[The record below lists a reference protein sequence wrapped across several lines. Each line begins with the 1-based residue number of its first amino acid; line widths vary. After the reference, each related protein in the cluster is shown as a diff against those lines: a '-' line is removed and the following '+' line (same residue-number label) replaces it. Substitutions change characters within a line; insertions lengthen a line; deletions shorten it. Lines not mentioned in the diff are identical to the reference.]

1 MKSGRRMKKT
11 KNNTKIMKKLAIFI
25 IILCI
30 AFITI
35 NNKENINL
43 YYKSSADQL
52 EYKNSAIVELQNPSF
67 EVDSFD
73 DTKEVTYNKNL
84 TGWKTPSSD
93 GIIGVKYN
101 PNFTNNTQYFFE
113 LNESKENSLFYNVQL
128 QKNTDYNWSIVHRSR
143 TDHGDIGYCTAAVI
157 IGPEQEVEP
166 SKNSEDSQDQFM
178 KITTWLKE
186 NDNMKVEGMTGISE
200 EHVVYTSKF
209 TTNGGFDSESFSLEP
224 TDECTEKWSVWLV
237 KDSVYCFEEYN
248 VQFNSNNISDAVVAI
263 SYFDT
268 TLSDKS
274 CGNLIKEFKIYNDN
288 VDVINMNAE
297 EVCENNKT
305 LLSAIDSKGYATL
318 PSANSV
324 SATVKEGIWN
334 STEASKKL
342 EIGMYNSSKNAYG
355 LVSLS
360 SINASDGE
368 QFVLGA
374 NIYQTITTTADSK
387 IIKISFDGRGT
398 LPSNSNK
405 NRLFVINSTNI
416 PSENPDTKK
425 TQFDYLAENSYFKN
439 NCTNNGLAVIY
450 TAKFAENGK
459 FAVDIAEAVSSKEDE
474 IHTEKLYVYTY
485 ENSTNSDWKNYNV
498 NIPND
503 SKEFETNLILYFNSS
518 TYEGANNLLD
528 NVQVSFEEPNLFEGE
543 GTEQSPFLIKNE
555 KDFRNFRKL
564 GMSETN
570 IFYFKQ
576 TDNITLTQPLETGAV
591 VSFYG
596 VYDGDGYYIANLNAT
611 DTSSRGEVTLFHYLH
626 GTVRNLGLK
635 DVNFTSKFCAST
647 IANYLYGTIE
657 NCWITGNVSG
667 DTYAAGIVTG
677 IGDHGQIKNSYFV
690 GTVTATN
697 NYGAAGYRAGST
709 PTFVNV
715 FSTTDECITSI
726 DAPHVTPTITNCATK
741 TEDEMKTQEFLDTLN
756 QYVTANTGL
765 TKWIF
770 DANTGLPV
778 FKQVNITPKI
788 NALKAVIDDENSNI
802 LWMYDTDT
810 KEYNLYL
817 PKLADRSNL
826 TINVDYSVPEKEASV
841 YDENNIKLGILKS
854 GEANNYFTNDKIILK
869 FDDENTET
877 YTINVLQ
884 STLPSVFL
892 NIDGGDAA
900 LNEINADKNH
910 DIGYPGTAVI
920 NDSANKTKTA
930 TFKKMKGRGNYT
942 WTYSKRPYQ
951 VSFDEKISMLG
962 MPKSKKW
969 LFITNYTDGSLT
981 RSAMFYKLTQELG
994 IQYAITFET
1003 ADVYIN
1009 GKYNG
1014 TYLVTSKV
1022 ESGTNRVEITDSDY
1036 LMEIDNYTDPIQFTT
1051 ERTNKKITIKSPDV
1065 EDATVE
1071 EQQAVINAAKAYID
1085 SIESLIYDENVT
1097 YEKLSS
1103 KIDMESFAK
1112 CYWVY
1117 EISLNYD
1124 AMYGSSYM
1132 YTKDGLLHMGP
1143 MWDYD
1148 NTLNLLTK
1156 NAIPLNTYY
1165 LLGNTGGAASK
1176 RLRWY
1181 NELMRYQE
1189 FSDLV
1194 DKVFLEN
1201 VDKFDELIEYT
1212 KQYNQNITAS
1222 AKMNY
1227 TRWPYAT
1234 MKQEHSSWYMGG
1246 DSFEESSQNLI
1257 ADIEKRVNFYKN
1269 EYKDLTINEI
1279 KYETTDV
1286 NGQKVAN
1293 SIKLEETNKI
1303 EIPNTVVADAEV
1315 KLTGITE
1322 NNVERDMGTVNLTEG
1337 KYQGNVAVSNQ
1348 INVELDKKSNRGVYS
1363 IEIQRADLDVKSI
1376 EITKQPVKTE
1386 YIEGQKVD
1394 TTGMVVM
1401 ATYSDN
1407 TTSEIRGYEIDL
1419 KDELEISNEKVIV
1432 TYGEKSAEFAIT
1444 VKENTVTKV
1453 EITKQPTKTEYIE
1466 GQNFDA
1472 TGMIVKATYL
1482 DGTEKEITDY
1492 TIENGNELGKD
1503 VTEIEIKFGKFSAF
1517 VPVTVSENI
1526 LVSIEVTTQPTK
1538 TEYIEG
1544 QKFDKTGMVVT
1555 GTLLDGSS
1563 VLISGYSVSE
1573 NKLSTDDTKI
1583 EVVFKEKITYVNIV
1597 VKKNIVTKIEVTKQP
1612 IKTEY
1617 VEGQKFDKTGMVVK
1631 ATYLDGT
1638 ENTIT
1643 DYNIS
1648 NTTLKADDE
1657 EIEVEFEGVKTSVKI
1672 NVTKNKVEKIEI
1684 TKLPNKTQYS
1694 VGEKFDATGMVVKA
1708 KYLDGTEKEIT
1719 DYKITKTG
1727 SLNIGDTTITIEY
1740 GGITSN
1746 IDITVK
1752 ETVYTILEGENEKFI
1767 KNHDKDISVRINA
1780 DVTLFQKV
1788 CMDGTEIDRSNY
1800 VVTSGSTIITL
1811 KQSYLNKLSIG
1822 SHTMKTIFTD
1832 GSVAYSTIT
1841 VMEEDNET
1849 NNVDKENTNKENNNN
1864 LTSSNPKT
1872 GDNIVTFV
1880 AMFMVSVL
1888 GIAITVKYKKN
1899 KVARKH

>member
-52 EYKNSAIVELQNPSF
+52 EYKNSANVELQNPSF

-101 PNFTNNTQYFFE
+101 PNFTDNTQYFFE
-113 LNESKENSLFYNVQL
+113 LNESAKNSLFYNVQL
-128 QKNTDYNWSIVHRSR
+128 QKYTDYNWSIAHRSR
-143 TDHGDIGYCTAAVI
+143 TFKGESGYCTAAVI

-268 TLSDKS
+268 TFSDKS

-288 VDVINMNAE
+288 VDVLNMSAE
-297 EVCENNKT
+297 EVYENNKT

-318 PSANSV
+318 PSANSA
-324 SATVKEGIWN
+324 SATIKEGIWN
-334 STEASKKL
+334 STEDSKKL
-342 EIGMYNSSKNAYG
+342 EIGTYNSRQNAYG

-374 NIYQTITTTADSK
+374 NIYQTVAISACEMVEIT
-387 IIKISFDGRGT
+387 FDGRRT
-398 LPSNSNK
+398 LASNSDK
-405 NRLFVINSTNI
+405 NRLYVTNSTNI
-416 PSENPDTKK
+416 PSEDPNTKK
-425 TQFDYLAENSYFKN
+425 TQFDYLTENSYFKN
-439 NCTNNGLAVIY
+439 NCQSNGLVAIY

-459 FAVDIAEAVSSKEDE
+459 FSVDINEAVSLVEDE
-474 IHTEKLYVYTY
+474 IHTEKIYVYTY
-485 ENSTNSDWKNYNV
+485 ENSTNSNWENHEVRFLIN
-498 NIPND
+498 
-503 SKEFETNLILYFNSS
+503 SRGEEENLILYFNSS

-528 NVQVSFEEPNLFEGE
+528 NVQVSTKNFDIFEGD
-543 GTEQSPFLIKNE
+543 GTEQSPYLVKNE
-555 KDFRNFRKL
+555 EDLINFRKL
-564 GMSETN
+564 GISEKN
-570 IFYFKQ
+570 IYFKQ
-576 TDNITLTQPLETGAV
+576 TDNITLTQPLEVGNV

-611 DTSSRGEVTLFHYLH
+611 DTSSRGEVTLFHYLY

-726 DAPHVTPTITNCATK
+726 NAPNVTPTITNCATK

-756 QYVTANTGL
+756 QYVAANTGL

-778 FKQVNITPKI
+778 FKQGNITPKI

-900 LNEINADKNH
+900 LNKINADKNH

-1022 ESGTNRVEITDSDY
+1022 ETGTNRVEITDSDY

-1097 YEKLSS
+1097 YEELSS

-1165 LLGNTGGAASK
+1165 LLGSTGGAASR

-1194 DKVFLEN
+1194 DKVFLKN
-1201 VDKFDELIEYT
+1201 MDKFDELVEYT
-1212 KQYNQNITAS
+1212 KQYNESITAS

-1257 ADIEKRVNFYKN
+1257 ADIETRVNFYKN

-1322 NNVERDMGTVNLTEG
+1322 NNVERDMETVNLTEG
-1337 KYQGNVAVSNQ
+1337 KYKGDVAVSNL

-1363 IEIQRADLDVKSI
+1363 IEIQRAALDVKSI

-1386 YIEGQKVD
+1386 YIEGQKID
-1394 TTGMVVM
+1394 TTGMIVT

-1719 DYKITKTG
+1719 DYKITKTE
-1727 SLNIGDTTITIEY
+1727 SLKIGDTTITIEY
-1740 GGITSN
+1740 EGITSN

-1752 ETVYTILEGENEKFI
+1752 EIVYTVLEGENEKFI

-1788 CMDGTEIDRSNY
+1788 CIDGKEIDRSNY

-1832 GSVAYSTIT
+1832 GRVAYSTIT
-1841 VMEEDNET
+1841 VMEEDNDK
-1849 NNVDKENTNKENNNN
+1849 NNVDKENTNIENNTN

-1880 AMFMVSVL
+1880 AMFIVSVL
-1888 GIAITVKYKKN
+1888 GIAITVKHKKTL
-1899 KVARKH
+1899 R

>member
-1 MKSGRRMKKT
+1 MKRLT
-11 KNNTKIMKKLAIFI
+11 IFI

-73 DTKEVTYNKNL
+73 DTKEVTYNKGL

-101 PNFTNNTQYFFE
+101 PNFTDNTQYFFE
-113 LNESKENSLFYNVQL
+113 LNESAKNSLFYNVQL
-128 QKNTDYNWSIVHRSR
+128 QKYTDYNWSIAHRSR
-143 TDHGDIGYCTAAVI
+143 TFKGESGYCTAAVI

-186 NDNMKVEGMTGISE
+186 NDKMKVEGMTGISE

-268 TLSDKS
+268 TFSDKS

-288 VDVINMNAE
+288 VDVLNMNAE
-297 EVCENNKT
+297 EVYENNKT

-318 PSANSV
+318 PSANSA
-324 SATVKEGIWN
+324 SATIKEGIWN
-334 STEASKKL
+334 STEDSKKL
-342 EIGMYNSSKNAYG
+342 EIGTYNSRQNAYG

-374 NIYQTITTTADSK
+374 NIYQTVAISACEMVEIT
-387 IIKISFDGRGT
+387 FDGRRT
-398 LPSNSNK
+398 LASNSDK
-405 NRLFVINSTNI
+405 NRLYVTNSTNI
-416 PSENPDTKK
+416 PSEDPNTKK
-425 TQFDYLAENSYFKN
+425 TQFDYLTENSYFKN
-439 NCTNNGLAVIY
+439 NCQSNGLVAIY

-459 FAVDIAEAVSSKEDE
+459 FSVDINEAVSLVEDE
-474 IHTEKLYVYTY
+474 IHTEKIYVYTY
-485 ENSTNSDWKNYNV
+485 ENSTNSNWENHEVRFLIN
-498 NIPND
+498 
-503 SKEFETNLILYFNSS
+503 SRGEEENLILYFNSS

-528 NVQVSFEEPNLFEGE
+528 NVQVSTKNFDIFEGD
-543 GTEQSPFLIKNE
+543 GTEQSPYLVKNE
-555 KDFRNFRKL
+555 EDLINFRKL
-564 GMSETN
+564 GISEKN
-570 IFYFKQ
+570 IYFKQ
-576 TDNITLTQPLETGAV
+576 TDNITLTQPLEVGNV

-611 DTSSRGEVTLFHYLH
+611 DTSSRGEVTLFHYLY

-726 DAPHVTPTITNCATK
+726 NAPNVTPTITNCATK

-756 QYVTANTGL
+756 QYVAANTGL

-778 FKQVNITPKI
+778 FKQGNITPKI
-788 NALKAVIDDENSNI
+788 NALKAVIEDENSNI

-826 TINVDYSVPEKEASV
+826 TINVEYSVPEKEASV
-841 YDENNIKLGILKS
+841 YDENNIKLGTLKS

-910 DIGYPGTAVI
+910 DIGHPGTAVI
-920 NDSANKTKTA
+920 NDASNTSTTA

-951 VSFDEKISMLG
+951 VSFDKKISMLG

-1097 YEKLSS
+1097 YEELSS

-1181 NELMRYQE
+1181 NELMKRQE

-1234 MKQEHSSWYMGG
+1234 MKQEHPSWYMGG
-1246 DSFEESSQNLI
+1246 NSFEESSQNLI
-1257 ADIEKRVNFYKN
+1257 ADIETRVNFYKN

-1315 KLTGITE
+1315 KLTGITK

-1337 KYQGNVAVSNQ
+1337 KYKGDVAVSNL

-1363 IEIQRADLDVKSI
+1363 IEIQRAALDVKSI

-1386 YIEGQKVD
+1386 YIEGQD
-1394 TTGMVVM
+1394 
-1401 ATYSDN
+1401 
-1407 TTSEIRGYEIDL
+1407 
-1419 KDELEISNEKVIV
+1419 
-1432 TYGEKSAEFAIT
+1432 
-1444 VKENTVTKV
+1444 
-1453 EITKQPTKTEYIE
+1453 
-1466 GQNFDA
+1466 FDA
-1472 TGMIVKATYL
+1472 TGMIVKATYI

-1503 VTEIEIKFGKFSAF
+1503 VTEVEIKFGKFSAF

-1526 LVSIEVTTQPTK
+1526 LVSIEVTTPPIK

-1544 QKFDKTGMVVT
+1544 QT
-1555 GTLLDGSS
+1555 
-1563 VLISGYSVSE
+1563 
-1573 NKLSTDDTKI
+1573 
-1583 EVVFKEKITYVNIV
+1583 
-1597 VKKNIVTKIEVTKQP
+1597 
-1612 IKTEY
+1612 
-1617 VEGQKFDKTGMVVK
+1617 FDKTGMVVK
-1631 ATYLDGT
+1631 VTYLDGT

-1694 VGEKFDATGMVVKA
+1694 VGEKFEATGMVVKA

-1719 DYKITKTG
+1719 DYKITKTE
-1727 SLNIGDTTITIEY
+1727 SLKIGDTTITIEY
-1740 GGITSN
+1740 EGITSN

-1752 ETVYTILEGENEKFI
+1752 EIVYTVLEGENEKFI

-1788 CMDGTEIDRSNY
+1788 CIDGKEIDRSNY

-1822 SHTMKTIFTD
+1822 SHTMKTIFAD
-1832 GSVAYSTIT
+1832 GRVAYSTIT
-1841 VMEEDNET
+1841 VMEEDNDK
-1849 NNVDKENTNKENNNN
+1849 NNVDKENTNIENNTNS
-1864 LTSSNPKT
+1864 TSSNPKT

-1880 AMFMVSVL
+1880 AMFIVSVL
-1888 GIAITVKYKKN
+1888 GIAITVKHKKTL
-1899 KVARKH
+1899 R

>member
-11 KNNTKIMKKLAIFI
+11 KNNTKIMKRLTIFI

-43 YYKSSADQL
+43 YYKSSAEQL

-73 DTKEVTYNKNL
+73 DTKEVTYNKGL

-101 PNFTNNTQYFFE
+101 PNFTDNTQYFFE
-113 LNESKENSLFYNVQL
+113 LNESAKNSLFYNVQL
-128 QKNTDYNWSIVHRSR
+128 QKYTDYNWSIAHRSR
-143 TDHGDIGYCTAAVI
+143 TFKGESGYCTAAVI

-268 TLSDKS
+268 TFSDKS

-288 VDVINMNAE
+288 VDVLNMNAE
-297 EVCENNKT
+297 EVYENNKT

-318 PSANSV
+318 PSANSA
-324 SATVKEGIWN
+324 SATIKEGIWN

-342 EIGMYNSSKNAYG
+342 EIGTYNSRQNAYG

-374 NIYQTITTTADSK
+374 NIYQTVAISACEMVEIT
-387 IIKISFDGRGT
+387 FDGRRT
-398 LPSNSNK
+398 LASNSDK
-405 NRLFVINSTNI
+405 NRLYVTNSTNI
-416 PSENPDTKK
+416 PSEDPNTKK
-425 TQFDYLAENSYFKN
+425 TQFDYLTENSYFKN
-439 NCTNNGLAVIY
+439 NCQSNGLVAIY

-459 FAVDIAEAVSSKEDE
+459 FSVDINEAVSLVEDE
-474 IHTEKLYVYTY
+474 IHTEKIYVYTY
-485 ENSTNSDWKNYNV
+485 ENSTNSNWENHEVRFLIN
-498 NIPND
+498 
-503 SKEFETNLILYFNSS
+503 SRGEEENLILYFNSS

-528 NVQVSFEEPNLFEGE
+528 NVQVSTKNFDIFEGD
-543 GTEQSPFLIKNE
+543 GTEQSPYLVKNE
-555 KDFRNFRKL
+555 EDLINFRKL
-564 GMSETN
+564 GISEKN
-570 IFYFKQ
+570 IYFKQ
-576 TDNITLTQPLETGAV
+576 TDNITLTQPLEVGNV

-611 DTSSRGEVTLFHYLH
+611 DTSSRGEVTLFHYLY

-726 DAPHVTPTITNCATK
+726 NAPNVTPTITNCATK

-756 QYVTANTGL
+756 QYVAANTGL

-778 FKQVNITPKI
+778 FKQGNITPKI
-788 NALKAVIDDENSNI
+788 NALKAVIEDENSNI

-826 TINVDYSVPEKEASV
+826 TINVEYSVPEKEASV

-951 VSFDEKISMLG
+951 VSFDKKISMLG

-1165 LLGNTGGAASK
+1165 LLGSTGGAASK

-1181 NELMRYQE
+1181 NELMKRQE

-1234 MKQEHSSWYMGG
+1234 MKQEHPSWYMGG
-1246 DSFEESSQNLI
+1246 NSFEESSQNLI

-1322 NNVERDMGTVNLTEG
+1322 NSVERDMGTVNLTEG

-1363 IEIQRADLDVKSI
+1363 IEIQRAALDVKSI

-1386 YIEGQKVD
+1386 YIEGQD
-1394 TTGMVVM
+1394 
-1401 ATYSDN
+1401 
-1407 TTSEIRGYEIDL
+1407 
-1419 KDELEISNEKVIV
+1419 
-1432 TYGEKSAEFAIT
+1432 
-1444 VKENTVTKV
+1444 
-1453 EITKQPTKTEYIE
+1453 
-1466 GQNFDA
+1466 FDA

-1503 VTEIEIKFGKFSAF
+1503 VTEVEIKFGKFSAF

-1526 LVSIEVTTQPTK
+1526 LVSIEVTTPPIK

-1544 QKFDKTGMVVT
+1544 QTFDKTGMVVT

-1719 DYKITKTG
+1719 DYKITKTE
-1727 SLNIGDTTITIEY
+1727 SLKIGDTTITIEY
-1740 GGITSN
+1740 EGITSN

-1752 ETVYTILEGENEKFI
+1752 EIVYTVLEGENEKFI

-1788 CMDGTEIDRSNY
+1788 CIDGKEIDRSNY

-1832 GSVAYSTIT
+1832 GRVAYSTIT
-1841 VMEEDNET
+1841 VMEEDNDK
-1849 NNVDKENTNKENNNN
+1849 NNVDKENTNIENNTNS
-1864 LTSSNPKT
+1864 TSSNPKT

-1880 AMFMVSVL
+1880 AMFIVSVL
-1888 GIAITVKYKKN
+1888 GIAITVKHKKTL
-1899 KVARKH
+1899 R

>member
-52 EYKNSAIVELQNPSF
+52 EYKNSANVELQNPSF

-101 PNFTNNTQYFFE
+101 PNFTDNTQYFFE
-113 LNESKENSLFYNVQL
+113 LNESAKNSLFYNVQL
-128 QKNTDYNWSIVHRSR
+128 QKYTDYNWSIAHRSR
-143 TDHGDIGYCTAAVI
+143 TFKGESGYCTAAVI

-268 TLSDKS
+268 TFSDKS

-288 VDVINMNAE
+288 VDVLNMNAE
-297 EVCENNKT
+297 EVYENNKT

-318 PSANSV
+318 PSANSA
-324 SATVKEGIWN
+324 SATIKEGIWN

-342 EIGMYNSSKNAYG
+342 EIGTYNSRQNAYG

-374 NIYQTITTTADSK
+374 NIYQTVAISACEMVEIT
-387 IIKISFDGRGT
+387 FDGRRT
-398 LPSNSNK
+398 LASNSDK
-405 NRLFVINSTNI
+405 NRLYVTNSTNI
-416 PSENPDTKK
+416 PSEDPNTKK
-425 TQFDYLAENSYFKN
+425 TQFDYLTENSYFKN
-439 NCTNNGLAVIY
+439 NCQSNGLVAIY

-459 FAVDIAEAVSSKEDE
+459 FSVDINEAVSLVEDE
-474 IHTEKLYVYTY
+474 IHTEKIYVYTY
-485 ENSTNSDWKNYNV
+485 ENSTNSNWENHDVRFLIN
-498 NIPND
+498 
-503 SKEFETNLILYFNSS
+503 SRGEEENLILYFNSS

-528 NVQVSFEEPNLFEGE
+528 NVQVSTKNFDIFEGD
-543 GTEQSPFLIKNE
+543 GTEQSPYLVKNE
-555 KDFRNFRKL
+555 EDLINFRKL
-564 GMSETN
+564 GISEKN
-570 IFYFKQ
+570 IYFKQ
-576 TDNITLTQPLETGAV
+576 TDNITLTQPLEVGNV

-611 DTSSRGEVTLFHYLH
+611 DTSSRGEVTLFHYLY

-726 DAPHVTPTITNCATK
+726 NAPNVTPTITNCATK

-778 FKQVNITPKI
+778 FKQGNITPKI

-1022 ESGTNRVEITDSDY
+1022 ETGTNRVEITDSDY

-1097 YEKLSS
+1097 YEELSS

-1165 LLGNTGGAASK
+1165 LLGSTGGAASR

-1194 DKVFLEN
+1194 DKVFLKN
-1201 VDKFDELIEYT
+1201 MDKFDELVEYT
-1212 KQYNQNITAS
+1212 KQYNESITAS

-1257 ADIEKRVNFYKN
+1257 ADIETRVNFYKN

-1322 NNVERDMGTVNLTEG
+1322 NNVERDMETVNLTEG
-1337 KYQGNVAVSNQ
+1337 KYKGDVAVSNL

-1363 IEIQRADLDVKSI
+1363 IEIQRAALDVKSI

-1386 YIEGQKVD
+1386 YIEGQKID
-1394 TTGMVVM
+1394 TTGMIVT

-1708 KYLDGTEKEIT
+1708 TYLDGTEKEIT
-1719 DYKITKTG
+1719 DYKITKTE
-1727 SLNIGDTTITIEY
+1727 SLKIGDTTITIEY
-1740 GGITSN
+1740 EGITSN

-1752 ETVYTILEGENEKFI
+1752 EIVYTVLEGENEKFI

-1788 CMDGTEIDRSNY
+1788 CIDGKEIDRSNY

-1832 GSVAYSTIT
+1832 GRVAYSTIT
-1841 VMEEDNET
+1841 VMEEDNDK
-1849 NNVDKENTNKENNNN
+1849 NNVDKENTNIENNTN

-1880 AMFMVSVL
+1880 AMFIVSVL
-1888 GIAITVKYKKN
+1888 GIAITVKHKKTL
-1899 KVARKH
+1899 R

>member
-43 YYKSSADQL
+43 YYKSSAGQL

-84 TGWKTPSSD
+84 TGWKTPGSD

-101 PNFTNNTQYFFE
+101 PNFTDNTQYFFE
-113 LNESKENSLFYNVQL
+113 LNESAKNSLFYNVQL
-128 QKNTDYNWSIVHRSR
+128 QKYTDYNWSIAHRSR
-143 TDHGDIGYCTAAVI
+143 TFKGESGYCTAAVI

-268 TLSDKS
+268 TFSDKS

-288 VDVINMNAE
+288 VDVLNMSAE
-297 EVCENNKT
+297 EVYENNKT

-318 PSANSV
+318 PSANSA
-324 SATVKEGIWN
+324 SATIKEGIWN
-334 STEASKKL
+334 STEDSKKL
-342 EIGMYNSSKNAYG
+342 EIGTYNSRQNAYG

-374 NIYQTITTTADSK
+374 NIYQTVAISACEMVEIT
-387 IIKISFDGRGT
+387 FDGRRT
-398 LPSNSNK
+398 LASNSDK
-405 NRLFVINSTNI
+405 NRLYVTNSTNI
-416 PSENPDTKK
+416 PSEDPNTKK
-425 TQFDYLAENSYFKN
+425 TQFDYLTENSYFKN
-439 NCTNNGLAVIY
+439 NCQSNGLVAIY

-459 FAVDIAEAVSSKEDE
+459 FSVDINEAVSLVEDE
-474 IHTEKLYVYTY
+474 IHTEKIYVYTY
-485 ENSTNSDWKNYNV
+485 ENSTNSNWENHDVRFLIN
-498 NIPND
+498 
-503 SKEFETNLILYFNSS
+503 SRGEEENLILYFNSS

-528 NVQVSFEEPNLFEGE
+528 NVQVSTKNFDIFEGD
-543 GTEQSPFLIKNE
+543 GTEQSPYLVKNE
-555 KDFRNFRKL
+555 EDLINFRKL
-564 GMSETN
+564 GISEKN
-570 IFYFKQ
+570 IYFKQ
-576 TDNITLTQPLETGAV
+576 TDNITLTQPLEVGNV

-611 DTSSRGEVTLFHYLH
+611 DTSSRGEVTLFHYLY

-726 DAPHVTPTITNCATK
+726 NAPNVTPTITNCATK

-778 FKQVNITPKI
+778 FKQGNITPKI

-900 LNEINADKNH
+900 LNKINADKNH

-1097 YEKLSS
+1097 YEELSS

-1165 LLGNTGGAASK
+1165 LLGSTGGAASR

-1194 DKVFLEN
+1194 DKVFLKN
-1201 VDKFDELIEYT
+1201 MDKFDELVEYT
-1212 KQYNQNITAS
+1212 KQYNESITAS

-1257 ADIEKRVNFYKN
+1257 ADIETRVNFYKN

-1322 NNVERDMGTVNLTEG
+1322 NNVERDMETVNLTEG
-1337 KYQGNVAVSNQ
+1337 KYKGDVAVSNL

-1363 IEIQRADLDVKSI
+1363 IEIQRAALDVKSI

-1386 YIEGQKVD
+1386 YIEGQKID
-1394 TTGMVVM
+1394 TTGMVVI

-1407 TTSEIRGYEIDL
+1407 TTSEISDYEIDL
-1419 KDELEISNEKVIV
+1419 KDELKISDEKVIV
-1432 TYGEKSAEFAIT
+1432 TYGGKSAEFDIT
-1444 VKENTVTKV
+1444 VKENTVTKI

-1719 DYKITKTG
+1719 DYKITKTE
-1727 SLNIGDTTITIEY
+1727 SLKIGDTTITIEY
-1740 GGITSN
+1740 EGITSN

-1752 ETVYTILEGENEKFI
+1752 EIVYTVLEGENEKFI

-1788 CMDGTEIDRSNY
+1788 CIDGKEIDRSNY

-1832 GSVAYSTIT
+1832 GRVAYSTIT
-1841 VMEEDNET
+1841 VMEEDNDK
-1849 NNVDKENTNKENNNN
+1849 NNVDKENTNIENNTN

-1880 AMFMVSVL
+1880 AMFIVSVL
-1888 GIAITVKYKKN
+1888 GIAITVKHKKTL
-1899 KVARKH
+1899 R

>member
-73 DTKEVTYNKNL
+73 DTKEVTYNKGL

-101 PNFTNNTQYFFE
+101 PNFTDNTQYFFE
-113 LNESKENSLFYNVQL
+113 LNESAKNSLFYNVQL
-128 QKNTDYNWSIVHRSR
+128 QKYTDYNWSIAHRSR
-143 TDHGDIGYCTAAVI
+143 TFKGESGYCTAAVI

-268 TLSDKS
+268 TFSDKS

-288 VDVINMNAE
+288 VDVLNMNAE
-297 EVCENNKT
+297 EVYENNKT

-318 PSANSV
+318 PSANSA
-324 SATVKEGIWN
+324 SATIKEGIWN

-342 EIGMYNSSKNAYG
+342 EIGTYNSRQNAYG

-374 NIYQTITTTADSK
+374 NIYQTVAISACEMVEIT
-387 IIKISFDGRGT
+387 FDGRRT
-398 LPSNSNK
+398 LASNSDK
-405 NRLFVINSTNI
+405 NRLYVTNSTNI
-416 PSENPDTKK
+416 PSEDPNTKK
-425 TQFDYLAENSYFKN
+425 TQFDYLTENSYFKN
-439 NCTNNGLAVIY
+439 NCQSNGLVAIY

-459 FAVDIAEAVSSKEDE
+459 FSVDINEAVSLVEDE
-474 IHTEKLYVYTY
+474 IHTEKIYVYTY
-485 ENSTNSDWKNYNV
+485 ENSTNSNWENHEVRFLIN
-498 NIPND
+498 
-503 SKEFETNLILYFNSS
+503 SRGEEENLILYFNSS

-528 NVQVSFEEPNLFEGE
+528 NVQVSTKNFDIFEGD
-543 GTEQSPFLIKNE
+543 GTEQSPYLVKNE
-555 KDFRNFRKL
+555 EDLINFRKL
-564 GMSETN
+564 GISEKN
-570 IFYFKQ
+570 IYFKQ
-576 TDNITLTQPLETGAV
+576 TDNITLTQPLEVGNV

-611 DTSSRGEVTLFHYLH
+611 DTSSRGEVTLFHYLY

-726 DAPHVTPTITNCATK
+726 NAPNVTPTITNCATK

-756 QYVTANTGL
+756 QYVAANTGL

-778 FKQVNITPKI
+778 FKQGNITPKI
-788 NALKAVIDDENSNI
+788 NALKAVIEDENSNI

-1181 NELMRYQE
+1181 NELMKRQE

-1234 MKQEHSSWYMGG
+1234 MKQEHPSWYMGG
-1246 DSFEESSQNLI
+1246 NSFEESSQNLI

-1376 EITKQPVKTE
+1376 EITSNPDKTE

-1407 TTSEIRGYEIDL
+1407 TTSEISDYEIDL
-1419 KDELEISNEKVIV
+1419 KDELKTSDEKVIV
-1432 TYGEKSAEFAIT
+1432 TYGGKSTEFDIT
-1444 VKENTVTKV
+1444 VKENTVTKI

-1719 DYKITKTG
+1719 DYKITKTE
-1727 SLNIGDTTITIEY
+1727 SLKIGDTTITIEY
-1740 GGITSN
+1740 EGITSN

-1752 ETVYTILEGENEKFI
+1752 EIVYTVLEGENEKFI

-1788 CMDGTEIDRSNY
+1788 CIDGKEIDRSNY

-1832 GSVAYSTIT
+1832 GRVAYSTIT
-1841 VMEEDNET
+1841 VMEEDNDK
-1849 NNVDKENTNKENNNN
+1849 NNVDKENTNIENNTNS
-1864 LTSSNPKT
+1864 TSSNPKT

-1880 AMFMVSVL
+1880 AMFIVSVL
-1888 GIAITVKYKKN
+1888 GIAITVKHKKTL
-1899 KVARKH
+1899 R

>member
-11 KNNTKIMKKLAIFI
+11 KNNTKIMKRLTIFI

-73 DTKEVTYNKNL
+73 DTKEVTYNKGL

-101 PNFTNNTQYFFE
+101 PNFTDNTQYFFE
-113 LNESKENSLFYNVQL
+113 LNESAENSLFYNVQL

-143 TDHGDIGYCTAAVI
+143 THGGDSGYCTAAVI

-166 SKNSEDSQDQFM
+166 SKNSIDLQDQFM

-186 NDNMKVEGMTGISE
+186 NDKMKVEGMTGISE

-268 TLSDKS
+268 TFSDKS

-288 VDVINMNAE
+288 VDVLNMNAE
-297 EVCENNKT
+297 EVYENNKT

-318 PSANSV
+318 PSANSA

-342 EIGMYNSSKNAYG
+342 EIGMYNSSKNTYG

-439 NCTNNGLAVIY
+439 NCTNKGLAVIY

-611 DTSSRGEVTLFHYLH
+611 DTSSRGEVTLFHYLY

-657 NCWITGNVSG
+657 NCWITGNISG

-697 NYGAAGYRAGST
+697 NFGAAGYRAGST

-726 DAPHVTPTITNCATK
+726 NAPNVTPTITNCATK

-778 FKQVNITPKI
+778 FKQGNITPKI

-802 LWMYDTDT
+802 LWMYDTNT

-900 LNEINADKNH
+900 LNKINADKNH

-920 NDSANKTKTA
+920 NDSSNKTKTA

-1097 YEKLSS
+1097 YEELSS

-1165 LLGNTGGAASK
+1165 LLGSTGGAASR

-1181 NELMRYQE
+1181 NELMKRQE

-1363 IEIQRADLDVKSI
+1363 IEIQRAALDVKSI

-1386 YIEGQKVD
+1386 YIEGQD
-1394 TTGMVVM
+1394 
-1401 ATYSDN
+1401 
-1407 TTSEIRGYEIDL
+1407 
-1419 KDELEISNEKVIV
+1419 
-1432 TYGEKSAEFAIT
+1432 
-1444 VKENTVTKV
+1444 
-1453 EITKQPTKTEYIE
+1453 
-1466 GQNFDA
+1466 FDA

-1503 VTEIEIKFGKFSAF
+1503 VTEVEIKFGKFSAF

-1526 LVSIEVTTQPTK
+1526 LVSIEVTTP
-1538 TEYIEG
+1538 
-1544 QKFDKTGMVVT
+1544 
-1555 GTLLDGSS
+1555 
-1563 VLISGYSVSE
+1563 
-1573 NKLSTDDTKI
+1573 
-1583 EVVFKEKITYVNIV
+1583 
-1597 VKKNIVTKIEVTKQP
+1597 P

-1719 DYKITKTG
+1719 DYKITKTE
-1727 SLNIGDTTITIEY
+1727 SLKIGDTTITIEY

-1788 CMDGTEIDRSNY
+1788 CIDGKEIDRSNY

-1832 GSVAYSTIT
+1832 GRVAYSTIT
-1841 VMEEDNET
+1841 VMEEDNDK
-1849 NNVDKENTNKENNNN
+1849 NNVDKENTNIENNTN

-1880 AMFMVSVL
+1880 AMFIVSVL
-1888 GIAITVKYKKN
+1888 GIAITVKHKK
-1899 KVARKH
+1899 KAAKKH

>member
-11 KNNTKIMKKLAIFI
+11 KNNTKIMKKLAIFM

-73 DTKEVTYNKNL
+73 DTKEVTYNKGL

-101 PNFTNNTQYFFE
+101 PNFTDNTQYFFE
-113 LNESKENSLFYNVQL
+113 LNESAKNSLFYNVQL
-128 QKNTDYNWSIVHRSR
+128 QKYTDYNWSIAHRSR
-143 TDHGDIGYCTAAVI
+143 TFKGESGYCTAAVI
-157 IGPEQEVEP
+157 IGPEQELEP

-268 TLSDKS
+268 TFSDKS

-288 VDVINMNAE
+288 VDVLNMNAE
-297 EVCENNKT
+297 EVYENNKT

-318 PSANSV
+318 PSANSA
-324 SATVKEGIWN
+324 SATIKEGIWN

-342 EIGMYNSSKNAYG
+342 EIGIYNSRQNAYG

-374 NIYQTITTTADSK
+374 NIYQTVVISACEMVEIT
-387 IIKISFDGRGT
+387 FDGRRT
-398 LPSNSNK
+398 LASNSDK
-405 NRLFVINSTNI
+405 NRLYVTNSTNI
-416 PSENPDTKK
+416 PSEDPNTKK
-425 TQFDYLAENSYFKN
+425 TQFDYLTENSYFKN
-439 NCTNNGLAVIY
+439 NCQSNGLVAIY

-459 FAVDIAEAVSSKEDE
+459 FSVDINEAVSLVEDE
-474 IHTEKLYVYTY
+474 IHTEKIYVYTY
-485 ENSTNSDWKNYNV
+485 ENSTNSNWENHEVRFLIN
-498 NIPND
+498 
-503 SKEFETNLILYFNSS
+503 SRGEEENLILYFNSS

-528 NVQVSFEEPNLFEGE
+528 NVQVSTKNFDIFEGD
-543 GTEQSPFLIKNE
+543 GTEQSPYLVKNE
-555 KDFRNFRKL
+555 EDLINFRKL
-564 GMSETN
+564 GISEKN
-570 IFYFKQ
+570 IYFKQ
-576 TDNITLTQPLETGAV
+576 TDNITLTQPLEVGNV

-611 DTSSRGEVTLFHYLH
+611 DTSSRGEVTLFHYLY

-677 IGDHGQIKNSYFV
+677 IGNHGQIKNSYFV

-697 NYGAAGYRAGST
+697 NFGAAGYRAGST

-726 DAPHVTPTITNCATK
+726 NAPNVTPTITNCATK

-778 FKQVNITPKI
+778 FKQGNITPKI

-900 LNEINADKNH
+900 LNKINADKNH

-1097 YEKLSS
+1097 YEELSS

-1165 LLGNTGGAASK
+1165 LLGSTGGAASR

-1181 NELMRYQE
+1181 NELMKRQE

-1337 KYQGNVAVSNQ
+1337 KYKGDVAVSNL

-1363 IEIQRADLDVKSI
+1363 IEIQRAALDVKSI

-1386 YIEGQKVD
+1386 YIEGQD
-1394 TTGMVVM
+1394 
-1401 ATYSDN
+1401 
-1407 TTSEIRGYEIDL
+1407 
-1419 KDELEISNEKVIV
+1419 
-1432 TYGEKSAEFAIT
+1432 
-1444 VKENTVTKV
+1444 
-1453 EITKQPTKTEYIE
+1453 
-1466 GQNFDA
+1466 FDA

-1503 VTEIEIKFGKFSAF
+1503 VTEVEIKFGKFSAF

-1526 LVSIEVTTQPTK
+1526 LVSIEVTTPPIK

-1544 QKFDKTGMVVT
+1544 QTFDKTGMVVT

-1597 VKKNIVTKIEVTKQP
+1597 VKKNIVKKIEVTKQP

-1648 NTTLKADDE
+1648 NTTLKADDD

-1719 DYKITKTG
+1719 DYKITKTE
-1727 SLNIGDTTITIEY
+1727 SLKIGDTTITIEY
-1740 GGITSN
+1740 EGITSN

-1752 ETVYTILEGENEKFI
+1752 EIVYTVLEGENEKFI

-1788 CMDGTEIDRSNY
+1788 CIDGKEIDRSNY

-1832 GSVAYSTIT
+1832 GRVAYSTIT
-1841 VMEEDNET
+1841 VMEEDNDK
-1849 NNVDKENTNKENNNN
+1849 NNVDKENTNIENNTNS
-1864 LTSSNPKT
+1864 TSSNPKT
-1872 GDNIVTFV
+1872 GDNIITFV
-1880 AMFMVSVL
+1880 AMFIVSVL
-1888 GIAITVKYKKN
+1888 GIAITVKYKKT
-1899 KVARKH
+1899 K

>member
-52 EYKNSAIVELQNPSF
+52 EYKNSANVELQNPSF

-143 TDHGDIGYCTAAVI
+143 TFKGDNGYCTAAVI

-166 SKNSEDSQDQFM
+166 SKNSIDLQDQFM

-186 NDNMKVEGMTGISE
+186 NNNMKVEGMTGISE

-288 VDVINMNAE
+288 VDVLNMNAE
-297 EVCENNKT
+297 EVYENNKT

-318 PSANSV
+318 PSANSA
-324 SATVKEGIWN
+324 SATIKEGIWN

-342 EIGMYNSSKNAYG
+342 EIGTYNSRQNAYG

-368 QFVLGA
+368 QFVFGA
-374 NIYQTITTTADSK
+374 NIYQTVAISACEMVEIT
-387 IIKISFDGRGT
+387 FDGRRT
-398 LPSNSNK
+398 LASNSDK
-405 NRLFVINSTNI
+405 NRLYVTNSTNI
-416 PSENPDTKK
+416 PSEDPNTKK
-425 TQFDYLAENSYFKN
+425 TQFDYLTENSYFKN
-439 NCTNNGLAVIY
+439 NCQSNGLVAIY

-459 FAVDIAEAVSSKEDE
+459 FSVDINEAVSLVEDE
-474 IHTEKLYVYTY
+474 IHTEKIYVYTY
-485 ENSTNSDWKNYNV
+485 ENSTNSNWENHEVRFLIN
-498 NIPND
+498 
-503 SKEFETNLILYFNSS
+503 SRGEEENLILYFNSS

-528 NVQVSFEEPNLFEGE
+528 NVQVSTKNFDIFEGD
-543 GTEQSPFLIKNE
+543 GTEQSPYLVKNE
-555 KDFRNFRKL
+555 EDLINFRKL
-564 GMSETN
+564 GISEKN
-570 IFYFKQ
+570 IYFKQ
-576 TDNITLTQPLETGAV
+576 TDNITLTQPLEVGNV

-611 DTSSRGEVTLFHYLH
+611 DTSSRGEVTLFHYLY

-677 IGDHGQIKNSYFV
+677 IGDYGQIKNSYFV

-697 NYGAAGYRAGST
+697 NFGAAGYRAGST

-726 DAPHVTPTITNCATK
+726 NAPNVTPTITNCATK

-756 QYVTANTGL
+756 QYVIANTGL

-778 FKQVNITPKI
+778 FKQGNITPKI

-841 YDENNIKLGILKS
+841 YDENNIKLGTLKS

-869 FDDENTET
+869 FDEENTET

-892 NIDGGDAA
+892 NIDGGDAV

-1181 NELMRYQE
+1181 NELMKRQE

-1234 MKQEHSSWYMGG
+1234 MKQEHPSWYMGG
-1246 DSFEESSQNLI
+1246 NSFEESSQNLI

-1303 EIPNTVVADAEV
+1303 EIPNTVAADVEV

-1386 YIEGQKVD
+1386 YIEGQKID
-1394 TTGMVVM
+1394 TTGMIVT

-1466 GQNFDA
+1466 GQNFEA

-1503 VTEIEIKFGKFSAF
+1503 VTEVEIKFGKFSAF

-1526 LVSIEVTTQPTK
+1526 LVSIEVTTPPIK

-1544 QKFDKTGMVVT
+1544 QTFDKTGMVVT

-1719 DYKITKTG
+1719 DYKITKTE
-1727 SLNIGDTTITIEY
+1727 SLKIGDTTITIEY
-1740 GGITSN
+1740 EGITSN

-1752 ETVYTILEGENEKFI
+1752 EIVYTVLEGENEKFI

-1788 CMDGTEIDRSNY
+1788 CIDGKEIDRSNY

-1832 GSVAYSTIT
+1832 GRVAYSTIT
-1841 VMEEDNET
+1841 VMEEDNDK
-1849 NNVDKENTNKENNNN
+1849 NNVDKENTNIENNTN

-1880 AMFMVSVL
+1880 AMFIVSVL
-1888 GIAITVKYKKN
+1888 GIAITVKHKKTL
-1899 KVARKH
+1899 R

>member
-1 MKSGRRMKKT
+1 MKSGQRMKKT

-43 YYKSSADQL
+43 YYKSSADPL

-73 DTKEVTYNKNL
+73 DTKEVTYNKGL

-101 PNFTNNTQYFFE
+101 PNFTDNTQYFFE
-113 LNESKENSLFYNVQL
+113 LNESAKNSLFYNVQL
-128 QKNTDYNWSIVHRSR
+128 QKYTDYNWSIAHRSR
-143 TDHGDIGYCTAAVI
+143 TFKGESGYCTAAVI

-186 NDNMKVEGMTGISE
+186 NDNMEVTGMTGISE

-268 TLSDKS
+268 TFSDKS

-288 VDVINMNAE
+288 VDVLNMNAE
-297 EVCENNKT
+297 EVYENNKT

-318 PSANSV
+318 PSANSA
-324 SATVKEGIWN
+324 SATIKEGIWN

-342 EIGMYNSSKNAYG
+342 EIGTYNSRQNAYG

-374 NIYQTITTTADSK
+374 NIYQTVAISACEMVEIT
-387 IIKISFDGRGT
+387 FDGRRT
-398 LPSNSNK
+398 LASNSDK
-405 NRLFVINSTNI
+405 NRLYVTNSTNI
-416 PSENPDTKK
+416 PSEDPNTKK
-425 TQFDYLAENSYFKN
+425 TQFDYLTENSYFKN
-439 NCTNNGLAVIY
+439 NCQSNGLVAIY

-459 FAVDIAEAVSSKEDE
+459 FSVDINEAVSLVEDE
-474 IHTEKLYVYTY
+474 IHTEKIYVYTY
-485 ENSTNSDWKNYNV
+485 ENSTNSNWENHEVRFLIN
-498 NIPND
+498 
-503 SKEFETNLILYFNSS
+503 SRGEEENLILYFNSS

-528 NVQVSFEEPNLFEGE
+528 NVQVSTKNFDIFEGD
-543 GTEQSPFLIKNE
+543 GTEQSPYLVKNE
-555 KDFRNFRKL
+555 EDLINFRKL
-564 GMSETN
+564 GISEKN
-570 IFYFKQ
+570 IYFKQ
-576 TDNITLTQPLETGAV
+576 TDNITLTQPLEVGNV

-611 DTSSRGEVTLFHYLH
+611 DTSSRGEVTLFHYLY

-726 DAPHVTPTITNCATK
+726 NAPNVTPTITNCATK
-741 TEDEMKTQEFLDTLN
+741 TEDKMKTQEFLDTLN

-778 FKQVNITPKI
+778 FKQGNITPKI

-900 LNEINADKNH
+900 LNKINADKNH

-1181 NELMRYQE
+1181 NELMKRQE

-1246 DSFEESSQNLI
+1246 NSFEESSQNLI

-1337 KYQGNVAVSNQ
+1337 KYKGDVAVSNL

-1363 IEIQRADLDVKSI
+1363 IEIQRAALDVKSI

-1386 YIEGQKVD
+1386 YIEGQKID
-1394 TTGMVVM
+1394 TTGMIVT

-1466 GQNFDA
+1466 GQNFEA

-1503 VTEIEIKFGKFSAF
+1503 VTEVEIKFGKFSAF

-1526 LVSIEVTTQPTK
+1526 LVSIEVTTPPIK

-1544 QKFDKTGMVVT
+1544 QTFDKTGMVVT

-1719 DYKITKTG
+1719 DYKITKTE
-1727 SLNIGDTTITIEY
+1727 SLKIGDTTITIEY
-1740 GGITSN
+1740 EGITSN

-1752 ETVYTILEGENEKFI
+1752 EIVYTVLEGENEKFI

-1788 CMDGTEIDRSNY
+1788 CIDGKEIDRSNY

-1832 GSVAYSTIT
+1832 GRVAYSTIT
-1841 VMEEDNET
+1841 VMEEDNDK
-1849 NNVDKENTNKENNNN
+1849 NNVDKENTNIENNTNS
-1864 LTSSNPKT
+1864 TSSNPKT

-1880 AMFMVSVL
+1880 AMFIVSVL
-1888 GIAITVKYKKN
+1888 GIAITVKHKKTL
-1899 KVARKH
+1899 R

>member
-1 MKSGRRMKKT
+1 MKTGRRMKKT
-11 KNNTKIMKKLAIFI
+11 KNNNRIIKKLGIFI

-30 AFITI
+30 SCII
-35 NNKENINL
+35 LISNKENINL

-52 EYKNSAIVELQNPSF
+52 EYKNSANVELQNPSF

-73 DTKEVTYNKNL
+73 DTQGVTYNKSL
-84 TGWKTPSSD
+84 TGWKTPSSN

-101 PNFTNNTQYFFE
+101 PNLLDNTQYFFE

-128 QKNTDYNWSIVHRSR
+128 QENTDYNWSIEHRSR
-143 TDHGDIGYCTAAVI
+143 TFKGVSGYCTAAVI

-166 SKNSEDSQDQFM
+166 SKNSIDLQDQFM

-209 TTNGGFDSESFSLEP
+209 TTNGGFNSESFSLEP

-237 KDSVYCFEEYN
+237 KDSVYCFEKYN

-268 TLSDKS
+268 TFSDKS

-288 VDVINMNAE
+288 VEVLNMNAE
-297 EVCENNKT
+297 EVYENNKT

-318 PSANSV
+318 PSANSA
-324 SATVKEGIWN
+324 SATIKEGIWN

-342 EIGMYNSSKNAYG
+342 EIGIYNSSKNMYG

-374 NIYQTITTTADSK
+374 NIYQTITTTADCEM
-387 IIKISFDGRGT
+387 IRITFDGRGT
-398 LPSNSNK
+398 LASNSNK

-439 NCTNNGLAVIY
+439 NCTNNGLAVMY

-459 FAVDIAEAVSSKEDE
+459 FSVDIAEAVSSKEDE

-485 ENSTNSDWKNYNV
+485 ENSTNSEWKNYNV
-498 NIPND
+498 DILNT
-503 SKEFETNLILYFNSS
+503 SKELGTNLILYFNSS

-528 NVQVSFEEPNLFEGE
+528 NVQVSVEEFNQFEGD
-543 GTEQSPFLIKNE
+543 GTEQSPYLIKNE
-555 KDFRNFRKL
+555 EDFINFRKL

-570 IFYFKQ
+570 IYYFRQ
-576 TDNITLTQPLETGAV
+576 TDNITLTQPLEVGAV
-591 VSFYG
+591 VSFHG
-596 VYDGDGYYIANLNAT
+596 VYDGDGYYIENIN
-611 DTSSRGEVTLFHYLH
+611 SSSSSSSSAVTLINYLY
-626 GTVRNLGLK
+626 GTVKNLGLK
-635 DVNFTSKFCAST
+635 DIDYTSTNSACA
-647 IANYLYGTIE
+647 IADYLYGTVE
-657 NCWITGNVSG
+657 NCWVTGNILG
-667 DTYAAGIVTG
+667 GKYGAGIVSG
-677 IGDHGQIKNSYFV
+677 IANQGTLKNSYFV

-697 NYGAAGYRAGST
+697 NFGAAGYRAGST

-715 FSTTDECITSI
+715 FSTTDKCITSI
-726 DAPHVTPTITNCATK
+726 SEPNVTPTITNCATK

-756 QYVTANTGL
+756 QYVDENNGL
-765 TKWIF
+765 VKWIF

-778 FKQVNITPKI
+778 FRQENITPKI
-788 NALKAVIDDENSNI
+788 NSFKVVVDDENSNI
-802 LWMYDTDT
+802 LWMYDTDK

-841 YDENNIKLGILKS
+841 YDENNTKLGVLKS
-854 GEANNYFTNDKIILK
+854 GKANNYFEKDKIILK
-869 FDDENTET
+869 FDEENTET

-920 NDSANKTKTA
+920 NDASNTSTTA

-1022 ESGTNRVEITDSDY
+1022 ESGSNRVEIADSDY

-1051 ERTNKKITIKSPDV
+1051 ERTNKPITIKSPDV
-1065 EDATVE
+1065 EDAPAE
-1071 EQQAVINAAKAYID
+1071 EQQAVISAAKTYLD
-1085 SIESLIYDENVT
+1085 SIESLIYDEDVT
-1097 YEKLSS
+1097 FEELSN

-1156 NAIPLNTYY
+1156 NAIPLDSYY

-1181 NELMRYQE
+1181 NELMKRQE

-1234 MKQEHSSWYMGG
+1234 MKQEHPSWYMGG
-1246 DSFEESSQNLI
+1246 NSFEESSQNLI
-1257 ADIEKRVNFYKN
+1257 ADIETRVNFYKN

-1322 NNVERDMGTVNLTEG
+1322 NNVERDMETVNLTEG
-1337 KYQGNVAVSNQ
+1337 KYEGDAAVSNL

-1376 EITKQPVKTE
+1376 EITKQPTKTE
-1386 YIEGQKVD
+1386 YIEGQKIN
-1394 TTGMVVM
+1394 TTGMVVI

-1407 TTSEIRGYEIDL
+1407 TTSEISDYEIDL
-1419 KDELEISNEKVIV
+1419 KDELKISDEKVIV
-1432 TYGEKSAEFAIT
+1432 TYGGKSAEFDIT
-1444 VKENTVTKV
+1444 VKENTVTKI
-1453 EITKQPTKTEYIE
+1453 EITKEPTKTEYIE
-1466 GQNFDA
+1466 GQDFDA

-1503 VTEIEIKFGKFSAF
+1503 VTEVEIKFGKFSAF
-1517 VPVTVSENI
+1517 VSVTVSENI

-1544 QKFDKTGMVVT
+1544 QTFDKTGMIVT
-1555 GTLLDGSS
+1555 GTLLDGSNIE
-1563 VLISGYSVSE
+1563 ISGYSVSE
-1573 NKLSTDDTKI
+1573 SKLSIDDTKI

-1597 VKKNIVTKIEVTKQP
+1597 VKKNIV
-1612 IKTEY
+1612 
-1617 VEGQKFDKTGMVVK
+1617 
-1631 ATYLDGT
+1631 A
-1638 ENTIT
+1638 
-1643 DYNIS
+1643 
-1648 NTTLKADDE
+1648 
-1657 EIEVEFEGVKTSVKI
+1657 
-1672 NVTKNKVEKIEI
+1672 KIEI

-1719 DYKITKTG
+1719 DYKITKTE
-1727 SLNIGDTTITIEY
+1727 SLKIGDTNITIEY

-1752 ETVYTILEGENEKFI
+1752 ERVYTVLEGENEKFI
-1767 KNHDKDISVRINA
+1767 KNYDKDIRVRINA

-1788 CMDGTEIDRSNY
+1788 CMDGKEIDKSNY

-1811 KQSYLNKLSIG
+1811 KQSYLNELSIG
-1822 SHTMKTIFTD
+1822 SHTMETIFTD

-1841 VMEEDNET
+1841 VMEEDNNT
-1849 NNVDKENTNKENNNN
+1849 NNVEKENTNIENNTNV
-1864 LTSSNPKT
+1864 TSSNPKT
-1872 GDNIVTFV
+1872 GDDIVTFV
-1880 AMFMVSVL
+1880 AMFIVSIL
-1888 GIAITVKYKKN
+1888 GIAITVKYKKQSS
-1899 KVARKH
+1899 KKTLR

>member
-11 KNNTKIMKKLAIFI
+11 KNNTKIMKRLTIFI

-73 DTKEVTYNKNL
+73 DTKEVTYNKGL

-101 PNFTNNTQYFFE
+101 PNFTDNTQYFFE
-113 LNESKENSLFYNVQL
+113 LNESAKNSLFYNVQL
-128 QKNTDYNWSIVHRSR
+128 QKYTDYNWSIAHRSR
-143 TDHGDIGYCTAAVI
+143 TFKGESGYCTAAVI

-186 NDNMKVEGMTGISE
+186 NDKMKVEGMTGISE

-268 TLSDKS
+268 TFSDKS

-288 VDVINMNAE
+288 VDVLNMNAE
-297 EVCENNKT
+297 EVYENNKT

-318 PSANSV
+318 PSANSA
-324 SATVKEGIWN
+324 SATIKEGIWN

-342 EIGMYNSSKNAYG
+342 EIGTYNSRQNAYG

-374 NIYQTITTTADSK
+374 NIYQTVAISACEMVEIT
-387 IIKISFDGRGT
+387 FDGRRT
-398 LPSNSNK
+398 LASNSDK
-405 NRLFVINSTNI
+405 NRLYVTNSTNI
-416 PSENPDTKK
+416 PSEDPNTKK
-425 TQFDYLAENSYFKN
+425 TQFDYLTENSYFKN
-439 NCTNNGLAVIY
+439 NCQSNGLVAIY

-459 FAVDIAEAVSSKEDE
+459 FSVDINEAVSLVEDE
-474 IHTEKLYVYTY
+474 IHTEKIYVYTY
-485 ENSTNSDWKNYNV
+485 ENSTNSNWENHEVRFLIN
-498 NIPND
+498 
-503 SKEFETNLILYFNSS
+503 SRGEEENLILYFNSS

-528 NVQVSFEEPNLFEGE
+528 NVQVSTKNFDIFEGD
-543 GTEQSPFLIKNE
+543 GTEQSPYLVKNE
-555 KDFRNFRKL
+555 EDLINFRKL
-564 GMSETN
+564 GISEKN
-570 IFYFKQ
+570 IYFKQ
-576 TDNITLTQPLETGAV
+576 TDNITLTQPLEVGNV

-596 VYDGDGYYIANLNAT
+596 VYDGDGYYIANLNTT
-611 DTSSRGEVTLFHYLH
+611 DTSSRGEVTLFHYLY

-697 NYGAAGYRAGST
+697 NFGAAGYRAGST

-726 DAPHVTPTITNCATK
+726 NAPNVTPTITNCATK

-756 QYVTANTGL
+756 QYVAANTGL

-778 FKQVNITPKI
+778 FKQGNITPKI
-788 NALKAVIDDENSNI
+788 NALKAVIEDENSNI

-1165 LLGNTGGAASK
+1165 LLGSTGGAASR

-1181 NELMRYQE
+1181 NELMKRQE

-1194 DKVFLEN
+1194 DKVFLKN
-1201 VDKFDELIEYT
+1201 MDKFDELIEYT

-1234 MKQEHSSWYMGG
+1234 MKQEHPSWYMGG

-1337 KYQGNVAVSNQ
+1337 KYKGDVAVSNL

-1363 IEIQRADLDVKSI
+1363 IEIQRAALDVKSI

-1386 YIEGQKVD
+1386 YIEGQD
-1394 TTGMVVM
+1394 
-1401 ATYSDN
+1401 
-1407 TTSEIRGYEIDL
+1407 
-1419 KDELEISNEKVIV
+1419 
-1432 TYGEKSAEFAIT
+1432 
-1444 VKENTVTKV
+1444 
-1453 EITKQPTKTEYIE
+1453 
-1466 GQNFDA
+1466 FDA
-1472 TGMIVKATYL
+1472 TGMIVKATYI

-1503 VTEIEIKFGKFSAF
+1503 VTEVEIKFGKFSAF

-1526 LVSIEVTTQPTK
+1526 LVSIEVTTPPIK

-1544 QKFDKTGMVVT
+1544 QTFDKTGMVVT

-1719 DYKITKTG
+1719 DYKITKTE
-1727 SLNIGDTTITIEY
+1727 SLKIGDTTITIEY
-1740 GGITSN
+1740 EGITSN

-1752 ETVYTILEGENEKFI
+1752 EIVYTVLEGENEKFI

-1788 CMDGTEIDRSNY
+1788 CIDGKEIDRSNY

-1832 GSVAYSTIT
+1832 GRVAYSTIT
-1841 VMEEDNET
+1841 VMEEDNDK
-1849 NNVDKENTNKENNNN
+1849 NNVDKENTNIENNTNS
-1864 LTSSNPKT
+1864 TSSNPKT

-1880 AMFMVSVL
+1880 AMFIVSVL
-1888 GIAITVKYKKN
+1888 GIAITVKHKKTL
-1899 KVARKH
+1899 R

>member
-11 KNNTKIMKKLAIFI
+11 KNNTKIMKRLTIFI

-73 DTKEVTYNKNL
+73 DTKEVTYNKGL

-101 PNFTNNTQYFFE
+101 PNFTDNTQYFFE
-113 LNESKENSLFYNVQL
+113 LNESAKNSLFYNVQL
-128 QKNTDYNWSIVHRSR
+128 QKNTDYNWSIAHRSR
-143 TDHGDIGYCTAAVI
+143 TFKGESGYCTAAVI

-186 NDNMKVEGMTGISE
+186 NDKMKVEGMTGISE

-268 TLSDKS
+268 TFSDKS

-288 VDVINMNAE
+288 VDVLNMNAE
-297 EVCENNKT
+297 EVYENNKT

-318 PSANSV
+318 PSANSA
-324 SATVKEGIWN
+324 SATIKEGIWN

-342 EIGMYNSSKNAYG
+342 EIGTYNSRQNAYG

-374 NIYQTITTTADSK
+374 NIYQTVAISACEMVEIT
-387 IIKISFDGRGT
+387 FDGRRT
-398 LPSNSNK
+398 LASNSDK
-405 NRLFVINSTNI
+405 NRLYVTNSTNI
-416 PSENPDTKK
+416 PSEDPNTKK
-425 TQFDYLAENSYFKN
+425 TQFDYLTENSYFKN
-439 NCTNNGLAVIY
+439 NCQSNGLVAIY

-459 FAVDIAEAVSSKEDE
+459 FSVDINEAVSLVEDE
-474 IHTEKLYVYTY
+474 IHTEKIYVYTY
-485 ENSTNSDWKNYNV
+485 ENSTNSNWENHEVRFLIN
-498 NIPND
+498 
-503 SKEFETNLILYFNSS
+503 SRGEEENLILYFNSS

-528 NVQVSFEEPNLFEGE
+528 NVQVSTKNFDIFEGD
-543 GTEQSPFLIKNE
+543 GTEQSPYLVKNE
-555 KDFRNFRKL
+555 EDLINFRKL
-564 GMSETN
+564 GISEKN
-570 IFYFKQ
+570 IYFKQ
-576 TDNITLTQPLETGAV
+576 TDNITLTQPLEVGNV

-611 DTSSRGEVTLFHYLH
+611 DTSSRGEVTLFHYLY

-697 NYGAAGYRAGST
+697 NFGAAGYRAGST

-726 DAPHVTPTITNCATK
+726 NAPNVTPTITNCATK

-778 FKQVNITPKI
+778 FKQGNITPKI

-1097 YEKLSS
+1097 YEELSS

-1181 NELMRYQE
+1181 NELMKRQE

-1337 KYQGNVAVSNQ
+1337 KYKGDVAVSNL

-1363 IEIQRADLDVKSI
+1363 IEIQRAALDVKSI
-1376 EITKQPVKTE
+1376 EITSNPDKTE

-1407 TTSEIRGYEIDL
+1407 TTSEISDYEIDL
-1419 KDELEISNEKVIV
+1419 KDELKTSDEKVIV
-1432 TYGEKSAEFAIT
+1432 TYGGKSTEFDIT
-1444 VKENTVTKV
+1444 VKENTVTKI

-1526 LVSIEVTTQPTK
+1526 LVSIEVTTPPIK

-1544 QKFDKTGMVVT
+1544 QTFDKTGMVVT

-1719 DYKITKTG
+1719 DYKITKTE
-1727 SLNIGDTTITIEY
+1727 SLKIGDTTITIEY
-1740 GGITSN
+1740 EGITSN

-1752 ETVYTILEGENEKFI
+1752 EIVYTVLEGENEKFI

-1788 CMDGTEIDRSNY
+1788 CIDGKEIDRSNY

-1832 GSVAYSTIT
+1832 GRVAYSTIT
-1841 VMEEDNET
+1841 VMEEDNDK
-1849 NNVDKENTNKENNNN
+1849 NNVDKENTNIENNTN

-1880 AMFMVSVL
+1880 AMFIVSVL
-1888 GIAITVKYKKN
+1888 GIAITVKHKKTL
-1899 KVARKH
+1899 R

>member
-1 MKSGRRMKKT
+1 MKSDRRMKKT

-101 PNFTNNTQYFFE
+101 PNFTNDTQYFFE
-113 LNESKENSLFYNVQL
+113 LNEKKENSFFYNVQL
-128 QKNTDYNWSIVHRSR
+128 QKNTDYNWSILHRSR
-143 TDHGDIGYCTAAVI
+143 TVNGDIGYCTAAVI

-166 SKNSEDSQDQFM
+166 SKNSIDLQDQFM

-209 TTNGGFDSESFSLEP
+209 TTNGCFDSESFSLEP

-237 KDSVYCFEEYN
+237 KDSAYCFKEYN

-268 TLSDKS
+268 TLSNKS

-288 VDVINMNAE
+288 VDVINMSAE
-297 EVCENNKT
+297 EVYENNKT
-305 LLSAIDSKGYATL
+305 LLSEIASQGYATL

-374 NIYQTITTTADSK
+374 NIYQTITTTADSEM
-387 IIKISFDGRGT
+387 IKISFDGRGT
-398 LPSNSNK
+398 LASNSNK

-498 NIPND
+498 DILNT

-528 NVQVSFEEPNLFEGE
+528 NVQVSFEEFNLFEGE
-543 GTEQSPFLIKNE
+543 GIEQSPFLINNE
-555 KDFRNFRKL
+555 EDFRNFRKL

-576 TDNITLTQPLETGAV
+576 TDNITLTQPLETGDV
-591 VSFYG
+591 VSFHG
-596 VYDGDGYYIANLNAT
+596 VYDGDGYYIENLNA
-611 DTSSRGEVTLFHYLH
+611 SSNSSNAVTLINYLY
-626 GTVRNLGLK
+626 GTVKNLGLK
-635 DVNFTSKFCAST
+635 DIDYISTNSACA
-647 IANYLYGTIE
+647 IADYLYGTVE
-657 NCWITGNVSG
+657 NCWVTGNISG
-667 DTYAAGIVTG
+667 GKYGAGIVSG
-677 IGDHGQIKNSYFV
+677 IANQGTLKNSYFV

-697 NYGAAGYRAGST
+697 NFGAAGYRVGST

-726 DAPHVTPTITNCATK
+726 DAPYVTPTITNCATK

-778 FKQVNITPKI
+778 FKQGNITPKI

-826 TINVDYSVPEKEASV
+826 TINVEYSVPEKEASV
-841 YDENNIKLGILKS
+841 YDENNTKLGILKS

-910 DIGYPGTAVI
+910 DIGHPGTAVI
-920 NDSANKTKTA
+920 NDASNTSTTA

-951 VSFDEKISMLG
+951 VSFDKKISMLG

-1165 LLGNTGGAASK
+1165 LLGSTGGAASR

-1181 NELMRYQE
+1181 NELMKRQE

-1234 MKQEHSSWYMGG
+1234 MKQEHPSWYMGG
-1246 DSFEESSQNLI
+1246 NSFEESSQNLI

-1303 EIPNTVVADAEV
+1303 EIPNTVAADVEV

-1348 INVELDKKSNRGVYS
+1348 INVELDKISNRGVYS
-1363 IEIQRADLDVKSI
+1363 IEIQRADLEIKSI
-1376 EITKQPVKTE
+1376 EITSNPDKTE

-1407 TTSEIRGYEIDL
+1407 TTSEISDYEIDL
-1419 KDELEISNEKVIV
+1419 KDELKTSDEKVIV
-1432 TYGEKSAEFAIT
+1432 TYGGKSTEFDIT
-1444 VKENTVTKV
+1444 VKENTVTKI

-1503 VTEIEIKFGKFSAF
+1503 VTEVEIKFGKFSAF

-1526 LVSIEVTTQPTK
+1526 LVSIEVTTPPTK
-1538 TEYIEG
+1538 TEYVEG
-1544 QKFDKTGMVVT
+1544 QTFDKTGMVVT

-1719 DYKITKTG
+1719 DYKITKTE
-1727 SLNIGDTTITIEY
+1727 SLKIGDTTITIEY
-1740 GGITSN
+1740 EGITSN

-1752 ETVYTILEGENEKFI
+1752 EIVYTVLEGENEKFI

>member
-1 MKSGRRMKKT
+1 MKSGRKMKKT

-93 GIIGVKYN
+93 GIMGVKYN
-101 PNFTNNTQYFFE
+101 PNFTDNTQYFFE
-113 LNESKENSLFYNVQL
+113 LNESAENSLFYNVQL
-128 QKNTDYNWSIVHRSR
+128 QKNTDYNWSIAHRSR
-143 TDHGDIGYCTAAVI
+143 TFKGESGYCTAAVI

-297 EVCENNKT
+297 EVYENNKT
-305 LLSAIDSKGYATL
+305 LLSAIASKGYATL

-342 EIGMYNSSKNAYG
+342 EIGMYNSSKNTYG

-439 NCTNNGLAVIY
+439 NCTNKGLAVIY

-611 DTSSRGEVTLFHYLH
+611 DTSSRGEVTLFHYLY

-657 NCWITGNVSG
+657 NCWITGNISG

-697 NYGAAGYRAGST
+697 NFGAAGYRAGST

-726 DAPHVTPTITNCATK
+726 NAPNVTPTITNCATK

-778 FKQVNITPKI
+778 FKQGNITPKI

-802 LWMYDTDT
+802 LWMYDTNT

-900 LNEINADKNH
+900 LNKINADKNH

-1097 YEKLSS
+1097 YEELSS

-1181 NELMRYQE
+1181 NELMKRQE

-1363 IEIQRADLDVKSI
+1363 IEIQRAALDVKSI

-1386 YIEGQKVD
+1386 YIEGQD
-1394 TTGMVVM
+1394 
-1401 ATYSDN
+1401 
-1407 TTSEIRGYEIDL
+1407 
-1419 KDELEISNEKVIV
+1419 
-1432 TYGEKSAEFAIT
+1432 
-1444 VKENTVTKV
+1444 
-1453 EITKQPTKTEYIE
+1453 
-1466 GQNFDA
+1466 FDA

-1503 VTEIEIKFGKFSAF
+1503 VTEVEIKFGKFSAF

-1526 LVSIEVTTQPTK
+1526 LVSIEVTTPPIK

-1544 QKFDKTGMVVT
+1544 QTFDKTGMVVT

-1719 DYKITKTG
+1719 DYKITKTE
-1727 SLNIGDTTITIEY
+1727 SLKIGDTTITIEY
-1740 GGITSN
+1740 EGITSN

-1752 ETVYTILEGENEKFI
+1752 EIVYTVLEGENEKFI

-1788 CMDGTEIDRSNY
+1788 CIDGKEIDRSNY

-1832 GSVAYSTIT
+1832 GRVAYSTIT
-1841 VMEEDNET
+1841 VMEEDNDK
-1849 NNVDKENTNKENNNN
+1849 NNVDKENTNIENNTN

-1880 AMFMVSVL
+1880 AMFIVSVL
-1888 GIAITVKYKKN
+1888 GIAITVKHKK
-1899 KVARKH
+1899 KAAKKH

>member
-11 KNNTKIMKKLAIFI
+11 KNNTKIMKRLAIFI

-43 YYKSSADQL
+43 YYKSSADPL
-52 EYKNSAIVELQNPSF
+52 EYKNSANVELQNPSF

-101 PNFTNNTQYFFE
+101 PNFTDNTQYFFE
-113 LNESKENSLFYNVQL
+113 LNESAKNSLFYNVQL
-128 QKNTDYNWSIVHRSR
+128 QKNTDYNWSIAHRSR
-143 TDHGDIGYCTAAVI
+143 TFKGESGYCTAAVI

-268 TLSDKS
+268 TFSDKS

-288 VDVINMNAE
+288 VDVLNMNAE
-297 EVCENNKT
+297 EVYENNKT

-318 PSANSV
+318 PSANSA
-324 SATVKEGIWN
+324 SATIKEGIWN

-342 EIGMYNSSKNAYG
+342 EIGTYNSRQNAYG

-374 NIYQTITTTADSK
+374 NIYQTVAISACEMVEIT
-387 IIKISFDGRGT
+387 FDGRRT
-398 LPSNSNK
+398 LASNSDK
-405 NRLFVINSTNI
+405 NRLYVTNSTNI
-416 PSENPDTKK
+416 PSEDPNTKK
-425 TQFDYLAENSYFKN
+425 TQFDYLTENSYFKN
-439 NCTNNGLAVIY
+439 NCQSNGLVAIY

-459 FAVDIAEAVSSKEDE
+459 FSVDINEAVSLVEDE
-474 IHTEKLYVYTY
+474 IHTEKIYVYTY
-485 ENSTNSDWKNYNV
+485 ENSTNSNWENHEVRFLIN
-498 NIPND
+498 
-503 SKEFETNLILYFNSS
+503 SRGEEENLILYFNSS

-528 NVQVSFEEPNLFEGE
+528 NVQVSTKNFDIFEGD
-543 GTEQSPFLIKNE
+543 GTEQSPYLVKNE
-555 KDFRNFRKL
+555 EDLINFRKL
-564 GMSETN
+564 GISEKN
-570 IFYFKQ
+570 IYFKQ
-576 TDNITLTQPLETGAV
+576 TDNITLTQPLEVGNV

-611 DTSSRGEVTLFHYLH
+611 DTSSRGEVTLFHYLY

-697 NYGAAGYRAGST
+697 NFGAAGYRAGST

-726 DAPHVTPTITNCATK
+726 NAPNVTPTITNCATK

-778 FKQVNITPKI
+778 FKQGNITPKI

-841 YDENNIKLGILKS
+841 YDENNIKLGTLKS

-1097 YEKLSS
+1097 YEELSS

-1181 NELMRYQE
+1181 NELMKRQE

-1337 KYQGNVAVSNQ
+1337 KYKGDVAVSNL

-1363 IEIQRADLDVKSI
+1363 IEIQRAALDVKSI
-1376 EITKQPVKTE
+1376 EITSNPDKTE

-1407 TTSEIRGYEIDL
+1407 TTSEISDYEIDL
-1419 KDELEISNEKVIV
+1419 KDELKTSDEKVIV
-1432 TYGEKSAEFAIT
+1432 TYGGKSTEFDIT
-1444 VKENTVTKV
+1444 VKENTVTKI

-1526 LVSIEVTTQPTK
+1526 LVSIEVTTPPIK

-1544 QKFDKTGMVVT
+1544 QTFDKTGMVVT

-1708 KYLDGTEKEIT
+1708 KYLDGIEKEIT
-1719 DYKITKTG
+1719 DYKITKTE
-1727 SLNIGDTTITIEY
+1727 SLKIGDTTITIEY
-1740 GGITSN
+1740 EGITSN

-1752 ETVYTILEGENEKFI
+1752 EIVYTVLEGENEKFI

-1788 CMDGTEIDRSNY
+1788 CIDGKEIDRSNY

-1832 GSVAYSTIT
+1832 GRVAYSTIT
-1841 VMEEDNET
+1841 VMEEDNDK
-1849 NNVDKENTNKENNNN
+1849 NNVDKENTNIENNTN

-1880 AMFMVSVL
+1880 AMFIVSVL
-1888 GIAITVKYKKN
+1888 GIAITVKHKKTL
-1899 KVARKH
+1899 R

>member
-1 MKSGRRMKKT
+1 MKSGQRMKKT
-11 KNNTKIMKKLAIFI
+11 KNNTKIMKRLTIFI

-43 YYKSSADQL
+43 YYKSSAGQL

-73 DTKEVTYNKNL
+73 DTKEVTYNKGL

-101 PNFTNNTQYFFE
+101 PNFTDNTQYFFE
-113 LNESKENSLFYNVQL
+113 LNESAKNSLFYNVQL
-128 QKNTDYNWSIVHRSR
+128 QKYTDYNWSIAHRSR
-143 TDHGDIGYCTAAVI
+143 TFKGESGYCTAAVI

-268 TLSDKS
+268 TFSDKS

-288 VDVINMNAE
+288 VDVLNMNAE
-297 EVCENNKT
+297 EVYENNKT

-318 PSANSV
+318 PSANSA
-324 SATVKEGIWN
+324 SATIKEGIWN

-342 EIGMYNSSKNAYG
+342 EIGTYNSRQNAYG

-374 NIYQTITTTADSK
+374 NIYQTVAISACEMVEIT
-387 IIKISFDGRGT
+387 FDGRRT
-398 LPSNSNK
+398 LASNSDK
-405 NRLFVINSTNI
+405 NRLYVTNSTNI
-416 PSENPDTKK
+416 PSEDPNTKK
-425 TQFDYLAENSYFKN
+425 TQFDYLTENSYFKN
-439 NCTNNGLAVIY
+439 NCQSNGLVAIY

-459 FAVDIAEAVSSKEDE
+459 FSVDINEAVSLVEDE
-474 IHTEKLYVYTY
+474 IHTEKIYVYTY
-485 ENSTNSDWKNYNV
+485 ENSTNSNWENHEVRFLIN
-498 NIPND
+498 
-503 SKEFETNLILYFNSS
+503 SRGEEENLILYFNSS

-528 NVQVSFEEPNLFEGE
+528 NVQVSTKNFDIFEGD
-543 GTEQSPFLIKNE
+543 GTEQSPYLVKNE
-555 KDFRNFRKL
+555 EDLINFRKL
-564 GMSETN
+564 GISEKN
-570 IFYFKQ
+570 IYFKQ
-576 TDNITLTQPLETGAV
+576 TDNITLTQPLEVGNV

-611 DTSSRGEVTLFHYLH
+611 DTSSRGEVTLFHYLY

-726 DAPHVTPTITNCATK
+726 NAPNVTPTITNCATK

-778 FKQVNITPKI
+778 FKQGNITPKI
-788 NALKAVIDDENSNI
+788 NALKAVIEDENSNI

-826 TINVDYSVPEKEASV
+826 TINVEYSVPEKEASV
-841 YDENNIKLGILKS
+841 YDENNIKLGTLKS

-900 LNEINADKNH
+900 LNKINADKNH
-910 DIGYPGTAVI
+910 DIGHPGTAVI
-920 NDSANKTKTA
+920 NDASNTSTTA

-951 VSFDEKISMLG
+951 VSFDKKISMLG

-1181 NELMRYQE
+1181 NELMKRQE

-1234 MKQEHSSWYMGG
+1234 MKQEHPSWYMGG
-1246 DSFEESSQNLI
+1246 NSFEESSQNLI

-1293 SIKLEETNKI
+1293 SVKLEETNKI
-1303 EIPNTVVADAEV
+1303 EIPNTVAADAEV

-1337 KYQGNVAVSNQ
+1337 KYQGDVAVSNQ

-1363 IEIQRADLDVKSI
+1363 IEIQRAALDVKSI

-1386 YIEGQKVD
+1386 YIEGQKID
-1394 TTGMVVM
+1394 TTGMIVT

-1466 GQNFDA
+1466 GQKFDA

-1526 LVSIEVTTQPTK
+1526 LVSIEVTTQPIK

-1544 QKFDKTGMVVT
+1544 QTFDKTGMVVT

-1719 DYKITKTG
+1719 DYKITKTE
-1727 SLNIGDTTITIEY
+1727 SLKIGDTTITIEY
-1740 GGITSN
+1740 EGITSN

-1752 ETVYTILEGENEKFI
+1752 EIVYTVLEGENEKFI

-1788 CMDGTEIDRSNY
+1788 CIDGKEIDRSNY

-1832 GSVAYSTIT
+1832 GRVAYSTIT
-1841 VMEEDNET
+1841 VMEEDNDK
-1849 NNVDKENTNKENNNN
+1849 NNVDKENTNIENNTNS
-1864 LTSSNPKT
+1864 TSSNPKT

-1880 AMFMVSVL
+1880 AMFIVSVL
-1888 GIAITVKYKKN
+1888 GIAITVKHKKTL
-1899 KVARKH
+1899 R

>member
-11 KNNTKIMKKLAIFI
+11 KNNTKIMKRLTIFI

-73 DTKEVTYNKNL
+73 DTKEVTYNKGL

-101 PNFTNNTQYFFE
+101 PNFTDNTQYFFE
-113 LNESKENSLFYNVQL
+113 LNESAKNSLFYNVQL
-128 QKNTDYNWSIVHRSR
+128 QKYTDYNWSIAHRSR
-143 TDHGDIGYCTAAVI
+143 TFKGESGYCTAAVI

-268 TLSDKS
+268 TFSDKS

-288 VDVINMNAE
+288 VDVLNMNAE
-297 EVCENNKT
+297 EVYENNKT

-318 PSANSV
+318 PSANSA
-324 SATVKEGIWN
+324 SATIKEGIWN

-342 EIGMYNSSKNAYG
+342 EIGTYNSRQNAYG

-374 NIYQTITTTADSK
+374 NIYQTVAISACEMVEIT
-387 IIKISFDGRGT
+387 FDGRRT
-398 LPSNSNK
+398 LASNSDK
-405 NRLFVINSTNI
+405 NRLYVTNSTNI
-416 PSENPDTKK
+416 PSEDPNTKK
-425 TQFDYLAENSYFKN
+425 TQFDYLTENSYFKN
-439 NCTNNGLAVIY
+439 NCQSNGLVAIY

-459 FAVDIAEAVSSKEDE
+459 FSVDINEAVSLVEDE
-474 IHTEKLYVYTY
+474 IHTEKIYVYTY
-485 ENSTNSDWKNYNV
+485 ENSTNSNWENHEVRFLIN
-498 NIPND
+498 
-503 SKEFETNLILYFNSS
+503 SRGEEENLILYFNSN

-528 NVQVSFEEPNLFEGE
+528 NVQVSTKNFDIFEGD
-543 GTEQSPFLIKNE
+543 GTEQSPYLVKNE
-555 KDFRNFRKL
+555 EDLINFRKL
-564 GMSETN
+564 GISEKN
-570 IFYFKQ
+570 IYFKQ
-576 TDNITLTQPLETGAV
+576 TDNITLTQPLEVGNV

-611 DTSSRGEVTLFHYLH
+611 DTSSRGEVTLFHYLY

-726 DAPHVTPTITNCATK
+726 NAPNVTPTITNCATK

-756 QYVTANTGL
+756 QYVAANTGL

-778 FKQVNITPKI
+778 FKQGNITPKI

-841 YDENNIKLGILKS
+841 YDENNIKLGTLKS

-900 LNEINADKNH
+900 LNKINADKNH

-1097 YEKLSS
+1097 YEELSS

-1165 LLGNTGGAASK
+1165 LLGSTGGAASR

-1201 VDKFDELIEYT
+1201 IDKFDELIKYA
-1212 KQYNQNITAS
+1212 KQYNENITAS

-1322 NNVERDMGTVNLTEG
+1322 NNVERDIGTVNLTEG
-1337 KYQGNVAVSNQ
+1337 KYKGDVAVSNQ

-1363 IEIQRADLDVKSI
+1363 IEIQRAALDVKSI
-1376 EITKQPVKTE
+1376 
-1386 YIEGQKVD
+1386 
-1394 TTGMVVM
+1394 
-1401 ATYSDN
+1401 
-1407 TTSEIRGYEIDL
+1407 
-1419 KDELEISNEKVIV
+1419 
-1432 TYGEKSAEFAIT
+1432 
-1444 VKENTVTKV
+1444 

-1466 GQNFDA
+1466 GQDFDA

-1503 VTEIEIKFGKFSAF
+1503 VAEIEIKFGKFSAF

-1719 DYKITKTG
+1719 DYKITKTE
-1727 SLNIGDTTITIEY
+1727 SLKIGDTTITIEY
-1740 GGITSN
+1740 EGITSN

-1752 ETVYTILEGENEKFI
+1752 EIVYTVLEGENEKFI

-1788 CMDGTEIDRSNY
+1788 CIDGKEIDRSNY

-1822 SHTMKTIFTD
+1822 SHTMKTIFTN

-1841 VMEEDNET
+1841 VMEEDNDK
-1849 NNVDKENTNKENNNN
+1849 NNVDKENTNIENNTNS
-1864 LTSSNPKT
+1864 TSSNPKT

-1880 AMFMVSVL
+1880 AMFIVSVL
-1888 GIAITVKYKKN
+1888 GIAITVKHKKTL
-1899 KVARKH
+1899 R

>member
-1 MKSGRRMKKT
+1 MKSGQRMKKT
-11 KNNTKIMKKLAIFI
+11 KNNTKIMKRLTIFI

-43 YYKSSADQL
+43 YYKSSAGQL

-73 DTKEVTYNKNL
+73 DTKEVTYNKGL

-101 PNFTNNTQYFFE
+101 PNFTDNTQYFFE
-113 LNESKENSLFYNVQL
+113 LNESAKNSLFYNVQL
-128 QKNTDYNWSIVHRSR
+128 QKYTDYNWSIAHRSR
-143 TDHGDIGYCTAAVI
+143 TFKGESGYCTAAVI

-237 KDSVYCFEEYN
+237 KDSVYCFKEYN

-268 TLSDKS
+268 TFSDKS

-288 VDVINMNAE
+288 VDVLNMNAE
-297 EVCENNKT
+297 EVYENNKT

-318 PSANSV
+318 PSANSA
-324 SATVKEGIWN
+324 SATIKEGIWN

-342 EIGMYNSSKNAYG
+342 EIGTYNSRQNAYG

-374 NIYQTITTTADSK
+374 NIYQTVAISACEMVEIT
-387 IIKISFDGRGT
+387 FDGRRT
-398 LPSNSNK
+398 LASNSDK
-405 NRLFVINSTNI
+405 NRLYVTNSTNI
-416 PSENPDTKK
+416 PSEDPNTKK
-425 TQFDYLAENSYFKN
+425 TQFDYLTENSYFKN
-439 NCTNNGLAVIY
+439 NCQSNGLVAIY

-459 FAVDIAEAVSSKEDE
+459 FSVDINEAVSLVEDE
-474 IHTEKLYVYTY
+474 IHTEKIYVYTY
-485 ENSTNSDWKNYNV
+485 ENSTNSNWENHEVRFLIN
-498 NIPND
+498 
-503 SKEFETNLILYFNSS
+503 SRGEEENLILYFNSS

-528 NVQVSFEEPNLFEGE
+528 NVQVSTKNFDIFEGD
-543 GTEQSPFLIKNE
+543 GTEQSPYLVKNE
-555 KDFRNFRKL
+555 EDLINFRKL
-564 GMSETN
+564 GISEKN
-570 IFYFKQ
+570 IYFKQ
-576 TDNITLTQPLETGAV
+576 TDNITLTQPLEVGNV

-611 DTSSRGEVTLFHYLH
+611 DTSSRGEVTLFHYLY

-726 DAPHVTPTITNCATK
+726 NAPNVTPTITNCATK

-778 FKQVNITPKI
+778 FKQGNITPKI

-900 LNEINADKNH
+900 LNKINADKNH

-1022 ESGTNRVEITDSDY
+1022 ETGTNRVEITDSDY

-1181 NELMRYQE
+1181 NELMKRQE

-1234 MKQEHSSWYMGG
+1234 MKQEHPSWYMGG
-1246 DSFEESSQNLI
+1246 NSFEESSQNLI

-1293 SIKLEETNKI
+1293 SVKLEETNKI
-1303 EIPNTVVADAEV
+1303 EIPNTVAADAEV

-1337 KYQGNVAVSNQ
+1337 KYQGDVAVSNQ

-1386 YIEGQKVD
+1386 YIEGQKID
-1394 TTGMVVM
+1394 TTGMIVT

-1466 GQNFDA
+1466 GQNFEA

-1526 LVSIEVTTQPTK
+1526 LVSIEVTTQPIK

-1672 NVTKNKVEKIEI
+1672 NVTKNKVEKVEI

-1719 DYKITKTG
+1719 DYKITKTE
-1727 SLNIGDTTITIEY
+1727 SLKIGDTTITIEY
-1740 GGITSN
+1740 EGITSN

-1752 ETVYTILEGENEKFI
+1752 EIVYTVLEGENEKFI

-1788 CMDGTEIDRSNY
+1788 CIDGKEIDRSNY

-1832 GSVAYSTIT
+1832 GRVAYSTIT
-1841 VMEEDNET
+1841 VMEEDNDK
-1849 NNVDKENTNKENNNN
+1849 NNVDKENTNIENNTNS
-1864 LTSSNPKT
+1864 TSSNPKT

-1880 AMFMVSVL
+1880 AMFIVSVL
-1888 GIAITVKYKKN
+1888 GIAITVKHKQTL
-1899 KVARKH
+1899 R

>member
-52 EYKNSAIVELQNPSF
+52 EYKNSANVELQNPSF

-101 PNFTNNTQYFFE
+101 PNFTDNTQYFFE
-113 LNESKENSLFYNVQL
+113 LNESAKNSLFYNVQL
-128 QKNTDYNWSIVHRSR
+128 QKYTDYNWSIAHRSR
-143 TDHGDIGYCTAAVI
+143 TFKGESGYCTAAVI

-268 TLSDKS
+268 TFSDKS

-288 VDVINMNAE
+288 VDVLNMNAE
-297 EVCENNKT
+297 EVYENNKT

-318 PSANSV
+318 PSANSA
-324 SATVKEGIWN
+324 SATIKEGIWN

-342 EIGMYNSSKNAYG
+342 EIGTYNSRQNAYG

-374 NIYQTITTTADSK
+374 NIYQTVAISACEMVEIT
-387 IIKISFDGRGT
+387 FDGRRT
-398 LPSNSNK
+398 LASNSDK
-405 NRLFVINSTNI
+405 NRLYVTNSTNI
-416 PSENPDTKK
+416 PSEDPNTKK
-425 TQFDYLAENSYFKN
+425 TQFDYLTENSYFKN
-439 NCTNNGLAVIY
+439 NCQSNGLVAIY

-459 FAVDIAEAVSSKEDE
+459 FSVDINEAVSLVEDE
-474 IHTEKLYVYTY
+474 IHTEKIYVYTY
-485 ENSTNSDWKNYNV
+485 ENSTNSNWENHDVRFLIN
-498 NIPND
+498 
-503 SKEFETNLILYFNSS
+503 SRGEEENLILYFNSS

-528 NVQVSFEEPNLFEGE
+528 NVQVSTKNFDIFEGD
-543 GTEQSPFLIKNE
+543 GTEQSPYLVKNE
-555 KDFRNFRKL
+555 EDLINFRKL
-564 GMSETN
+564 GISEKN
-570 IFYFKQ
+570 IYFKQ
-576 TDNITLTQPLETGAV
+576 TDNITLTQPLEVGNV

-611 DTSSRGEVTLFHYLH
+611 DTSSRGEVTLFHYLY

-726 DAPHVTPTITNCATK
+726 NAPNVTPTITNCATK

-778 FKQVNITPKI
+778 FKQGNITPKI

-1022 ESGTNRVEITDSDY
+1022 ETGTNRVEITDSDY

-1097 YEKLSS
+1097 YEELSS

-1165 LLGNTGGAASK
+1165 LLGSTGGAASR

-1194 DKVFLEN
+1194 DKVFLKN
-1201 VDKFDELIEYT
+1201 MDKFDELVEYT
-1212 KQYNQNITAS
+1212 KQYNESITAS

-1257 ADIEKRVNFYKN
+1257 ADIETRVNFYKN

-1322 NNVERDMGTVNLTEG
+1322 NNVERDMETVNLTEG
-1337 KYQGNVAVSNQ
+1337 KYKGDVAVSNL

-1363 IEIQRADLDVKSI
+1363 IEIQRAALDVKSI

-1386 YIEGQKVD
+1386 YIEGQKID
-1394 TTGMVVM
+1394 TTGMIVT

-1719 DYKITKTG
+1719 DYKITKTE
-1727 SLNIGDTTITIEY
+1727 SLKIGDTTITIEY
-1740 GGITSN
+1740 EGITSN

-1752 ETVYTILEGENEKFI
+1752 EIVYTVLEGENEKFI

-1788 CMDGTEIDRSNY
+1788 CIDGKEIDRSNY

-1832 GSVAYSTIT
+1832 GRVAYSTIT
-1841 VMEEDNET
+1841 VMEEDNDK
-1849 NNVDKENTNKENNNN
+1849 NNVDKENTNIENNTN

-1880 AMFMVSVL
+1880 AMFIVSVL
-1888 GIAITVKYKKN
+1888 GIAITVKHKKTL
-1899 KVARKH
+1899 R

>member
-11 KNNTKIMKKLAIFI
+11 KNNSKIMKKLAIFI
-25 IILCI
+25 IFLFIVWIIL
-30 AFITI
+30 I
-35 NNKENINL
+35 NNKGNINL
-43 YYKSSADQL
+43 YYKAFTNPLQYTSSTNVD
-52 EYKNSAIVELQNPSF
+52 LQNPSF

-73 DTKEVTYNKNL
+73 DTKGVTYNKSI

-101 PNFTNNTQYFFE
+101 PNFTDNTQYFFE

-128 QKNTDYNWSIVHRSR
+128 EENTDYNWSIVHRSR
-143 TDHGDIGYCTAAVI
+143 TFKGDSGYCTAAVI

-166 SKNSEDSQDQFM
+166 SKNSIDLQDQFM

-209 TTNGGFDSESFSLEP
+209 ITNGGFNSESFSLEP

-288 VDVINMNAE
+288 VDVLNMSAE
-297 EVCENNKT
+297 EVYENNKT

-334 STEASKKL
+334 STELSKKL
-342 EIGMYNSSKNAYG
+342 EIGMYNSSKNVYG

-360 SINASDGE
+360 CINASDGE

-374 NIYQTITTTADSK
+374 NIYQTITTTDDCEMLK
-387 IIKISFDGRGT
+387 ITFDGRGT
-398 LPSNSNK
+398 LASNSNK

-416 PSENPDTKK
+416 PSEDPDTKK

-439 NCTNNGLAVIY
+439 NCTNNGLTVIY

-459 FAVDIAEAVSSKEDE
+459 FSVDIAEAVSSKKDE

-485 ENSTNSDWKNYNV
+485 ENSTNNQWKNYNISIL
-498 NIPND
+498 NT
-503 SKEFETNLILYFNSS
+503 SKELETNLNLYFNSS

-528 NVQVSFEEPNLFEGE
+528 NVQVSTEEFNLFEGD
-543 GTEQSPFLIKNE
+543 GTEESPFLINNE
-555 KDFRNFRKL
+555 DDFINFRKL

-576 TDNITLTQPLETGAV
+576 TDNITLTQPLETGTI
-591 VSFYG
+591 VSFHG
-596 VYDGDGYYIANLNAT
+596 VYDGDGYYIENLNA
-611 DTSSRGEVTLFHYLH
+611 SSNSSNAITLINYLY
-626 GTVRNLGLK
+626 GTVKNLGLK
-635 DVNFTSKFCAST
+635 DIDYTSTNSACA
-647 IANYLYGTIE
+647 IADYLYGTVE
-657 NCWITGNVSG
+657 NCWVTGNISG
-667 DTYAAGIVTG
+667 GKYGAGIVSG
-677 IGDHGQIKNSYFV
+677 IANQGKLKNSYFA

-697 NYGAAGYRAGST
+697 NFGAAGYRVGST

-715 FSTTDECITSI
+715 FSTTDNCITSI
-726 DAPHVTPTITNCATK
+726 NAPNVTPTITNCATK
-741 TEDEMKTQEFLDTLN
+741 TEAEMKTQEFLDTLN

-765 TKWIF
+765 TNWIF

-778 FKQVNITPKI
+778 FRQGKLTPKI
-788 NALKAVIDDENSNI
+788 NTLKAVVDGENSDI
-802 LWMYDTDT
+802 LWVYDANT

-817 PKLADRSNL
+817 PKLANRSNL
-826 TINVDYSVPEKEASV
+826 IINVDYSVPEKEASV
-841 YDENNIKLGILKS
+841 YDENNTKLGTLKS

-900 LNEINADKNH
+900 LNKINADKNH

-920 NDSANKTKTA
+920 NDSSNTSTTA

-981 RSAMFYKLTQELG
+981 RSAMFYKLTQKLG

-1022 ESGTNRVEITDSDY
+1022 ESGSNRVEIADDDY

-1065 EDATVE
+1065 EDATAE

-1097 YEKLSS
+1097 YEELNSKL
-1103 KIDMESFAK
+1103 DMESFAK

-1201 VDKFDELIEYT
+1201 IDKFDELIEYA
-1212 KQYNQNITAS
+1212 KQYNESITAS

-1293 SIKLEETNKI
+1293 SIKLDETSKI
-1303 EIPNTVVADAEV
+1303 EVPNTVVADAEV

-1322 NNVERDMGTVNLTEG
+1322 NSIERDMGTVNLTEG
-1337 KYQGNVAVSNQ
+1337 KYEGDAVVSNQ
-1348 INVELDKKSNRGVYS
+1348 INVELDKKFNRGVYS
-1363 IEIQRADLDVKSI
+1363 IEIKRADLEVKSI
-1376 EITKQPVKTE
+1376 DITKQPTKTE
-1386 YIEGQKVD
+1386 YIEGQKID
-1394 TTGMVVM
+1394 TTGMIVT

-1407 TTSEIRGYEIDL
+1407 TTSEISDYEIDL

-1466 GQNFDA
+1466 GQNFEA

-1503 VTEIEIKFGKFSAF
+1503 VTEVEIKFGKFSAF

-1526 LVSIEVTTQPTK
+1526 LVSIEVTTPPIK

-1544 QKFDKTGMVVT
+1544 QT
-1555 GTLLDGSS
+1555 
-1563 VLISGYSVSE
+1563 
-1573 NKLSTDDTKI
+1573 
-1583 EVVFKEKITYVNIV
+1583 
-1597 VKKNIVTKIEVTKQP
+1597 
-1612 IKTEY
+1612 
-1617 VEGQKFDKTGMVVK
+1617 FDKTGMVVK

-1694 VGEKFDATGMVVKA
+1694 VGEKFDETGMVVKA

-1719 DYKITKTG
+1719 DYKITKTE
-1727 SLNIGDTTITIEY
+1727 SLKIGDTTITIEY
-1740 GGITSN
+1740 EGITSN

-1752 ETVYTILEGENEKFI
+1752 EIVYTVLEGENEKFI

-1788 CMDGTEIDRSNY
+1788 CIDGKEIDRSNY

-1832 GSVAYSTIT
+1832 GRVAYSTIT
-1841 VMEEDNET
+1841 VMEEDNDK
-1849 NNVDKENTNKENNNN
+1849 NNVDKENTNIENNTN

-1880 AMFMVSVL
+1880 AMFIVSVL
-1888 GIAITVKYKKN
+1888 GIAITVKHKKTL
-1899 KVARKH
+1899 R

>member
-1 MKSGRRMKKT
+1 MKSGQRMKKT
-11 KNNTKIMKKLAIFI
+11 KNNTKIMKRLTIFI

-43 YYKSSADQL
+43 YYKSSAGQL

-73 DTKEVTYNKNL
+73 DTKEVTYNKGL

-101 PNFTNNTQYFFE
+101 PNFTDNTQYFFE
-113 LNESKENSLFYNVQL
+113 LNESAKNSLFYNVQL
-128 QKNTDYNWSIVHRSR
+128 QKYTDYNWSIAHRSR
-143 TDHGDIGYCTAAVI
+143 TFKGESGYCTAAVI

-237 KDSVYCFEEYN
+237 KDSIYCFEEYN

-268 TLSDKS
+268 TFSDKS

-288 VDVINMNAE
+288 VDVLNMNAE
-297 EVCENNKT
+297 EVYENNKT

-318 PSANSV
+318 PSANSA
-324 SATVKEGIWN
+324 SATIKEGIWN
-334 STEASKKL
+334 STEYSKKL
-342 EIGMYNSSKNAYG
+342 EIGTYNSRQNAYG

-374 NIYQTITTTADSK
+374 NIYQTVAISACEMVEIT
-387 IIKISFDGRGT
+387 FDGRRT
-398 LPSNSNK
+398 LASNSDK
-405 NRLFVINSTNI
+405 NRLYVTNSTNI
-416 PSENPDTKK
+416 PSEDPNTKK
-425 TQFDYLAENSYFKN
+425 TQFDYLTENSYFKN
-439 NCTNNGLAVIY
+439 NCQSNGLVAIY

-459 FAVDIAEAVSSKEDE
+459 FSVDINEAVSLVEDE
-474 IHTEKLYVYTY
+474 IHTEKIYVYTY
-485 ENSTNSDWKNYNV
+485 ENSTNSNWENHEVRFLIN
-498 NIPND
+498 
-503 SKEFETNLILYFNSS
+503 SRGEEENLILYFNSS

-528 NVQVSFEEPNLFEGE
+528 NVQVSTKNFDIFEGD
-543 GTEQSPFLIKNE
+543 GTEQSPYLVKNE
-555 KDFRNFRKL
+555 EDLINFRKL
-564 GMSETN
+564 GISEKN
-570 IFYFKQ
+570 IYFKQ
-576 TDNITLTQPLETGAV
+576 TDNITLTQPLEVGNV

-611 DTSSRGEVTLFHYLH
+611 DTSSRGEVTLFHYLY

-726 DAPHVTPTITNCATK
+726 NAPNVTPTITNCATK

-778 FKQVNITPKI
+778 FKQGNITPKI

-826 TINVDYSVPEKEASV
+826 TINVEYSVPEKEASV
-841 YDENNIKLGILKS
+841 YDENNIKLGTLKS

-900 LNEINADKNH
+900 LNKINADKNH
-910 DIGYPGTAVI
+910 DIGHPGTAVI
-920 NDSANKTKTA
+920 NDASNTSTTA

-951 VSFDEKISMLG
+951 VSFDKKISMLG

-1112 CYWVY
+1112 CYWAY

-1181 NELMRYQE
+1181 NELMKRQE

-1234 MKQEHSSWYMGG
+1234 MKQEHPSWYMGG
-1246 DSFEESSQNLI
+1246 NSFEESSQNLI

-1293 SIKLEETNKI
+1293 SVKLEETNKI
-1303 EIPNTVVADAEV
+1303 EIPNTVAADAEV

-1337 KYQGNVAVSNQ
+1337 KYQGDVAVSNQ

-1363 IEIQRADLDVKSI
+1363 IEIQRAALDVKSI

-1386 YIEGQKVD
+1386 YIEGQKID
-1394 TTGMVVM
+1394 TTGMIVT

-1466 GQNFDA
+1466 GQKFDA

-1526 LVSIEVTTQPTK
+1526 LVSIEVTTQPIK

-1719 DYKITKTG
+1719 DYKITKTE
-1727 SLNIGDTTITIEY
+1727 SLKIGDTTITIEY
-1740 GGITSN
+1740 EGITSN

-1752 ETVYTILEGENEKFI
+1752 EIVYTVLEGENEKFI

-1788 CMDGTEIDRSNY
+1788 CIDGKEIDRSNY

-1832 GSVAYSTIT
+1832 GRVAYSTIT
-1841 VMEEDNET
+1841 VMEEDNDK
-1849 NNVDKENTNKENNNN
+1849 NNVDKENTNIENNTNS
-1864 LTSSNPKT
+1864 TSSNPKT

-1880 AMFMVSVL
+1880 AMFIVSVL
-1888 GIAITVKYKKN
+1888 GIAITVKHKKTL
-1899 KVARKH
+1899 R

>member
-1 MKSGRRMKKT
+1 MKSGRRIKKT
-11 KNNTKIMKKLAIFI
+11 KNNTKIMKRLTIFI

-73 DTKEVTYNKNL
+73 DTKEVTYNKGL

-101 PNFTNNTQYFFE
+101 PNFTDNTQYFFE
-113 LNESKENSLFYNVQL
+113 LNESAKNSLFYNVQL
-128 QKNTDYNWSIVHRSR
+128 QKYTDYNWSIAHRSR
-143 TDHGDIGYCTAAVI
+143 TFKGESGYCTAAVI

-268 TLSDKS
+268 TFSDKS

-288 VDVINMNAE
+288 VDVLNMNAE
-297 EVCENNKT
+297 EVYENNKT

-318 PSANSV
+318 PSANSA
-324 SATVKEGIWN
+324 SATIKEGIWN

-342 EIGMYNSSKNAYG
+342 EIGIYNSRQNAYG

-374 NIYQTITTTADSK
+374 NIYQTVAISACEMVEIT
-387 IIKISFDGRGT
+387 FDGRRT
-398 LPSNSNK
+398 LASNSDK
-405 NRLFVINSTNI
+405 NRLYVTNSTNI
-416 PSENPDTKK
+416 PSEDPNTKK
-425 TQFDYLAENSYFKN
+425 TQFDYLTENSYFKN
-439 NCTNNGLAVIY
+439 NCQSNGLVAIY

-459 FAVDIAEAVSSKEDE
+459 FSVDINEAVSLVEDE
-474 IHTEKLYVYTY
+474 IHTEKIYVYTY
-485 ENSTNSDWKNYNV
+485 ENSTNSNWENHEVRFLIN
-498 NIPND
+498 
-503 SKEFETNLILYFNSS
+503 SRGEEENLILYFNSS

-528 NVQVSFEEPNLFEGE
+528 NVQVSTKNFDIFEGD
-543 GTEQSPFLIKNE
+543 GTEQSPYLVKNE
-555 KDFRNFRKL
+555 EDLINFRKL
-564 GMSETN
+564 GISEKN
-570 IFYFKQ
+570 IYFKQ
-576 TDNITLTQPLETGAV
+576 TDNITLTQPLEVGNV

-611 DTSSRGEVTLFHYLH
+611 DTSSRGEVTLFHYLY

-726 DAPHVTPTITNCATK
+726 NAPNVTPTITNCATK

-756 QYVTANTGL
+756 QYVAANTGL

-778 FKQVNITPKI
+778 FKQGNITPKI

-900 LNEINADKNH
+900 LNKINADKNH

-1165 LLGNTGGAASK
+1165 LLGSTGGAASR

-1181 NELMRYQE
+1181 NELMKRQE

-1279 KYETTDV
+1279 KYEITDV

-1337 KYQGNVAVSNQ
+1337 KYKGDFAVSNL

-1363 IEIQRADLDVKSI
+1363 IEIQRAALDVKSI

-1386 YIEGQKVD
+1386 YIEGQD
-1394 TTGMVVM
+1394 
-1401 ATYSDN
+1401 
-1407 TTSEIRGYEIDL
+1407 
-1419 KDELEISNEKVIV
+1419 
-1432 TYGEKSAEFAIT
+1432 
-1444 VKENTVTKV
+1444 
-1453 EITKQPTKTEYIE
+1453 
-1466 GQNFDA
+1466 FDA

-1526 LVSIEVTTQPTK
+1526 LVSIEVTTPPIK

-1544 QKFDKTGMVVT
+1544 QTFDKTGMVVT

-1597 VKKNIVTKIEVTKQP
+1597 VKKNVVTKIEVTKQP

-1719 DYKITKTG
+1719 DYKITKTE
-1727 SLNIGDTTITIEY
+1727 SLKIGDTTITIEY
-1740 GGITSN
+1740 EGITSN

-1752 ETVYTILEGENEKFI
+1752 EIVYTVLEGENEKFI

-1788 CMDGTEIDRSNY
+1788 CIDGKEIDRSNY

-1832 GSVAYSTIT
+1832 GRVAYSTIT
-1841 VMEEDNET
+1841 VMEEDNDK
-1849 NNVDKENTNKENNNN
+1849 NNVDKENTNIENNTNS
-1864 LTSSNPKT
+1864 TSSNPKT

-1880 AMFMVSVL
+1880 AMFIVSVL
-1888 GIAITVKYKKN
+1888 GIAITVKHKKTL
-1899 KVARKH
+1899 R

>member
-1 MKSGRRMKKT
+1 MKSGQRMKKT
-11 KNNTKIMKKLAIFI
+11 ENNTKIMKKLAIFI

-73 DTKEVTYNKNL
+73 DTKEVTYNKGL

-101 PNFTNNTQYFFE
+101 PNFTDNTQYFFE
-113 LNESKENSLFYNVQL
+113 LNESAKNSLFYNVQL
-128 QKNTDYNWSIVHRSR
+128 QKYTDYNWSIAHRSR
-143 TDHGDIGYCTAAVI
+143 TFKGESGYCTAAVI

-268 TLSDKS
+268 TFSDKS
-274 CGNLIKEFKIYNDN
+274 CGNLIKEFKIYNN
-288 VDVINMNAE
+288 VDVLNMNAE
-297 EVCENNKT
+297 EVYENNKT

-318 PSANSV
+318 PSANSA
-324 SATVKEGIWN
+324 SATIKEGIWN

-342 EIGMYNSSKNAYG
+342 EIGIYNSRQNAYG

-374 NIYQTITTTADSK
+374 NIYQTVAISACEMVEIT
-387 IIKISFDGRGT
+387 FDGRRT
-398 LPSNSNK
+398 LASNSDK
-405 NRLFVINSTNI
+405 NRLYVTNSTNI
-416 PSENPDTKK
+416 PSEDPNTKK
-425 TQFDYLAENSYFKN
+425 TQFDYLTENSYFKN
-439 NCTNNGLAVIY
+439 NCQSNGLVAIY

-459 FAVDIAEAVSSKEDE
+459 FSVDINEAVSLVEDE
-474 IHTEKLYVYTY
+474 IHTEKIYVYTY
-485 ENSTNSDWKNYNV
+485 ENSTNSNWENHEVRFLIN
-498 NIPND
+498 
-503 SKEFETNLILYFNSS
+503 SRGEEENLILYFNSS

-528 NVQVSFEEPNLFEGE
+528 NVQVSTKNFDIFEGD
-543 GTEQSPFLIKNE
+543 GTEQSPYLVKNE
-555 KDFRNFRKL
+555 EDLINFRKL
-564 GMSETN
+564 GISEKN
-570 IFYFKQ
+570 IYFKQ
-576 TDNITLTQPLETGAV
+576 TDNITLTQPLEVGNV

-611 DTSSRGEVTLFHYLH
+611 DTSSRGEVTLFHYLY

-726 DAPHVTPTITNCATK
+726 NAPNVTPTITNCATK

-770 DANTGLPV
+770 DANTGFPV
-778 FKQVNITPKI
+778 FKQGNITPKI
-788 NALKAVIDDENSNI
+788 NALKAVIEDENSNI

-1124 AMYGSSYM
+1124 AMYGSSYV

-1165 LLGNTGGAASK
+1165 LLGSTGGAASR

-1181 NELMRYQE
+1181 NELMKRQE

-1246 DSFEESSQNLI
+1246 NSFEESSQNLI

-1303 EIPNTVVADAEV
+1303 EVPNTVVADAEV

-1337 KYQGNVAVSNQ
+1337 KYQGDVAVSNL
-1348 INVELDKKSNRGVYS
+1348 INVKLDKKSNRGVYS
-1363 IEIQRADLDVKSI
+1363 IEIQRAALDVKSI

-1386 YIEGQKVD
+1386 YIEGQKID
-1394 TTGMVVM
+1394 TTGMIVT

-1466 GQNFDA
+1466 GQNFEA

-1503 VTEIEIKFGKFSAF
+1503 VTEVEIKFGKFSAF

-1526 LVSIEVTTQPTK
+1526 LVSIEVTTQPIK

-1544 QKFDKTGMVVT
+1544 QTFDKTGMVVT

-1719 DYKITKTG
+1719 DYKITKTE
-1727 SLNIGDTTITIEY
+1727 SLKIGDTTITIEY
-1740 GGITSN
+1740 EGITSN

-1752 ETVYTILEGENEKFI
+1752 EIVYTVLEGENEKFI

-1788 CMDGTEIDRSNY
+1788 CIDGKEIDRSNY

-1832 GSVAYSTIT
+1832 GRVAYSTIT
-1841 VMEEDNET
+1841 VMEEDNDK
-1849 NNVDKENTNKENNNN
+1849 NNVDKENTNIENNTNS
-1864 LTSSNPKT
+1864 TSSNPKT

-1880 AMFMVSVL
+1880 AMFIVSVL
-1888 GIAITVKYKKN
+1888 GIAITVKHKKTL
-1899 KVARKH
+1899 R

>member
-11 KNNTKIMKKLAIFI
+11 KNNTKIMKRLTIFI

-143 TDHGDIGYCTAAVI
+143 TDNGDIGYCTAAVI

-166 SKNSEDSQDQFM
+166 SKNSIDLQDQFM

-209 TTNGGFDSESFSLEP
+209 TTNGCFDSESFSLEP

-297 EVCENNKT
+297 EVYENNKT
-305 LLSAIDSKGYATL
+305 LLSAIASKGYATL

-342 EIGMYNSSKNAYG
+342 EIGMYNSSKNTYG

-611 DTSSRGEVTLFHYLH
+611 DTSSRGEVTLFHYLY

-697 NYGAAGYRAGST
+697 NFGAAGYRAGST

-726 DAPHVTPTITNCATK
+726 DAPNVTPTITNCATK

-778 FKQVNITPKI
+778 FKQGNITPKI

-841 YDENNIKLGILKS
+841 YDENNIKLGTLKS

-1097 YEKLSS
+1097 YEELSS

-1181 NELMRYQE
+1181 NELMKRQE

-1337 KYQGNVAVSNQ
+1337 KYKGDVAVSNL

-1363 IEIQRADLDVKSI
+1363 IEIQRAALDVKSI

-1386 YIEGQKVD
+1386 YIEGQD
-1394 TTGMVVM
+1394 
-1401 ATYSDN
+1401 
-1407 TTSEIRGYEIDL
+1407 
-1419 KDELEISNEKVIV
+1419 
-1432 TYGEKSAEFAIT
+1432 
-1444 VKENTVTKV
+1444 
-1453 EITKQPTKTEYIE
+1453 
-1466 GQNFDA
+1466 FDA

-1526 LVSIEVTTQPTK
+1526 LVSIEVTTPPIK

-1544 QKFDKTGMVVT
+1544 QTFDKTGMVVT

-1684 TKLPNKTQYS
+1684 IKLPNKTQYS
-1694 VGEKFDATGMVVKA
+1694 VGEIFDATGMVVKA

-1719 DYKITKTG
+1719 DYKITKTE
-1727 SLNIGDTTITIEY
+1727 SLKIGDTTITIEY
-1740 GGITSN
+1740 EGITSN
-1746 IDITVK
+1746 VDITVK
-1752 ETVYTILEGENEKFI
+1752 EIVYTVLEGENEKFI

-1788 CMDGTEIDRSNY
+1788 CIDGKEIDRSNY

-1832 GSVAYSTIT
+1832 GRVAYSTIT
-1841 VMEEDNET
+1841 VMEEDNDK
-1849 NNVDKENTNKENNNN
+1849 NNVDKENTNIENNTNS
-1864 LTSSNPKT
+1864 TSSNPKT
-1872 GDNIVTFV
+1872 GDNIITFV
-1880 AMFMVSVL
+1880 AMFIVSVL
-1888 GIAITVKYKKN
+1888 GIAITVKYKKT
-1899 KVARKH
+1899 K

>member
-1 MKSGRRMKKT
+1 MKSGQRMKKT

-43 YYKSSADQL
+43 YYKSSADPL

-73 DTKEVTYNKNL
+73 DTKEVTYNKGL

-101 PNFTNNTQYFFE
+101 PNFTDNTQYFFE
-113 LNESKENSLFYNVQL
+113 LNESAKNSLFYNVQL
-128 QKNTDYNWSIVHRSR
+128 QKYTDYNWSIAHRSR
-143 TDHGDIGYCTAAVI
+143 TFKGESGYCTAAVI

-186 NDNMKVEGMTGISE
+186 NDNMEVTGITGISE
-200 EHVVYTSKF
+200 EHIVYTGKF
-209 TTNGGFDSESFSLEP
+209 TTNGGFDSEAFSLEP

-268 TLSDKS
+268 TFSDKS
-274 CGNLIKEFKIYNDN
+274 CGNLIKEFKIYNN
-288 VDVINMNAE
+288 VDVLNMNAE
-297 EVCENNKT
+297 EVYENNKT

-318 PSANSV
+318 PSANSA
-324 SATVKEGIWN
+324 SATIKEGIWN

-342 EIGMYNSSKNAYG
+342 EIGTYNSRQNAYG

-374 NIYQTITTTADSK
+374 NIYQTVAISACEMVEIT
-387 IIKISFDGRGT
+387 FDGRRT
-398 LPSNSNK
+398 LASNSDK
-405 NRLFVINSTNI
+405 NRLYVTNSTNI
-416 PSENPDTKK
+416 PSEDPNTKK
-425 TQFDYLAENSYFKN
+425 TQFDYLTENSYFKN
-439 NCTNNGLAVIY
+439 NCQSNGLVAIY

-459 FAVDIAEAVSSKEDE
+459 FSVDINEAVSLVEDE
-474 IHTEKLYVYTY
+474 IHTEKIYVYTY
-485 ENSTNSDWKNYNV
+485 ENSTNSNWENHEVRFLIN
-498 NIPND
+498 
-503 SKEFETNLILYFNSS
+503 SRGEEENLILYFNSS

-528 NVQVSFEEPNLFEGE
+528 NVQVSTKNFDIFEGD
-543 GTEQSPFLIKNE
+543 GTEQSPYLVKNE
-555 KDFRNFRKL
+555 EDLINFRKL
-564 GMSETN
+564 GISEKN
-570 IFYFKQ
+570 IYFKQ
-576 TDNITLTQPLETGAV
+576 TDNITLTQPLEVGNV

-611 DTSSRGEVTLFHYLH
+611 DTSSRGEVTLFHYLY

-726 DAPHVTPTITNCATK
+726 NAPNVTPTITNCATK

-756 QYVTANTGL
+756 QYVATNTGL

-778 FKQVNITPKI
+778 FKQGNITPKI
-788 NALKAVIDDENSNI
+788 NALKAVIEDENSNI

-826 TINVDYSVPEKEASV
+826 TINVEYSVPEKEASV

-910 DIGYPGTAVI
+910 DIGHPGTAVI
-920 NDSANKTKTA
+920 NDASNTSTTA

-951 VSFDEKISMLG
+951 VSFDKKISMLG

-1165 LLGNTGGAASK
+1165 LLGSTGGAASK

-1181 NELMRYQE
+1181 NELMKRQE

-1246 DSFEESSQNLI
+1246 NSFEESSQNLI

-1293 SIKLEETNKI
+1293 SVKLEETNKI
-1303 EIPNTVVADAEV
+1303 EIPNTVAADAEI
-1315 KLTGITE
+1315 KLIGISE
-1322 NNVERDMGTVNLTEG
+1322 NNVEIDMGTVNLTEG
-1337 KYQGNVAVSNQ
+1337 KYQGDVAVSNL
-1348 INVELDKKSNRGVYS
+1348 INVKLDKKSNRGVYS
-1363 IEIQRADLDVKSI
+1363 IEIQRAALDVKSI

-1386 YIEGQKVD
+1386 YIEGQKID
-1394 TTGMVVM
+1394 TTGMIVT

-1419 KDELEISNEKVIV
+1419 KDELKTSDEKVIV
-1432 TYGEKSAEFAIT
+1432 TYGGKSTEFDIT

-1466 GQNFDA
+1466 GQNFEA

-1503 VTEIEIKFGKFSAF
+1503 VTEVEIKFGKFSAF

-1526 LVSIEVTTQPTK
+1526 LVSIEVTTPPIK

-1544 QKFDKTGMVVT
+1544 QTFDKTGMVVT

-1719 DYKITKTG
+1719 DYKITKTE
-1727 SLNIGDTTITIEY
+1727 SLKIGDTTITIEY
-1740 GGITSN
+1740 EGITSN

-1752 ETVYTILEGENEKFI
+1752 EIVYTVLEGENEKFI

-1788 CMDGTEIDRSNY
+1788 CIDGKEIDRSNY

-1832 GSVAYSTIT
+1832 GRVAYSTIT
-1841 VMEEDNET
+1841 VMEEDNDK
-1849 NNVDKENTNKENNNN
+1849 NNVDKENTNIENNTNS
-1864 LTSSNPKT
+1864 TSSNPKT

-1880 AMFMVSVL
+1880 AMFIVSVL
-1888 GIAITVKYKKN
+1888 GIAITVKHKKTL
-1899 KVARKH
+1899 R

>member
-1 MKSGRRMKKT
+1 MKSGQRMKKT

-43 YYKSSADQL
+43 YYKSSADPL

-73 DTKEVTYNKNL
+73 DTKEVTYNKGL

-101 PNFTNNTQYFFE
+101 PNFTDNTQYFFE
-113 LNESKENSLFYNVQL
+113 LNESAKNSLFYNVQL
-128 QKNTDYNWSIVHRSR
+128 QKYTDYNWSIAHRSR
-143 TDHGDIGYCTAAVI
+143 TFKGESGYCTAAVI

-268 TLSDKS
+268 TFSDKS
-274 CGNLIKEFKIYNDN
+274 CGNLIKEFKIYNN
-288 VDVINMNAE
+288 VDVLNMNAE
-297 EVCENNKT
+297 EVYENNKT

-318 PSANSV
+318 PSANSA
-324 SATVKEGIWN
+324 SATIKEGIWN
-334 STEASKKL
+334 STEDSKKL
-342 EIGMYNSSKNAYG
+342 EIGTYNSRQNAYG

-368 QFVLGA
+368 QFVLGD
-374 NIYQTITTTADSK
+374 NIYQTVAISACEMVEIT
-387 IIKISFDGRGT
+387 FDGRRT
-398 LPSNSNK
+398 LASNSDK
-405 NRLFVINSTNI
+405 NRLYVTNSTNI
-416 PSENPDTKK
+416 PSEDPNTKK
-425 TQFDYLAENSYFKN
+425 TQFDYLTENSYFKN
-439 NCTNNGLAVIY
+439 NCQSNGLVAIY

-459 FAVDIAEAVSSKEDE
+459 FSVDINEAVSLVEDE
-474 IHTEKLYVYTY
+474 IHTEKIYVYTY
-485 ENSTNSDWKNYNV
+485 ENSTNSNWENHEVRFLIN
-498 NIPND
+498 
-503 SKEFETNLILYFNSS
+503 SRGEEENLILYFNSS

-528 NVQVSFEEPNLFEGE
+528 NVQVSTKNFDIFEGD
-543 GTEQSPFLIKNE
+543 GTEQSPYLVKNE
-555 KDFRNFRKL
+555 EDLINFRKL
-564 GMSETN
+564 GISEKN
-570 IFYFKQ
+570 IYFKQ
-576 TDNITLTQPLETGAV
+576 TDNITLTQPLEVGNV

-611 DTSSRGEVTLFHYLH
+611 DTSSRGEVTLFHYLY

-726 DAPHVTPTITNCATK
+726 NAPNVTPTITNCATK

-778 FKQVNITPKI
+778 FKQGNITPKI

-841 YDENNIKLGILKS
+841 YDENNTKLGILKS

-1165 LLGNTGGAASK
+1165 LLGSTGGAASR

-1181 NELMRYQE
+1181 NELMKRQE

-1246 DSFEESSQNLI
+1246 NSFEESSQNLI

-1303 EIPNTVVADAEV
+1303 EVPNTVVADAEV

-1337 KYQGNVAVSNQ
+1337 KYQGDVAVSNL
-1348 INVELDKKSNRGVYS
+1348 INVKLDKKSNRGVYS
-1363 IEIQRADLDVKSI
+1363 IEIQRAALDVKSI

-1386 YIEGQKVD
+1386 YIEGQKID
-1394 TTGMVVM
+1394 TTGMIVT

-1466 GQNFDA
+1466 GQNFEA

-1503 VTEIEIKFGKFSAF
+1503 VTEVEIKFGKFSAF

-1526 LVSIEVTTQPTK
+1526 LVSIEVTTPPIK

-1544 QKFDKTGMVVT
+1544 QTFDKTGMVVT

-1719 DYKITKTG
+1719 DYKITKTE
-1727 SLNIGDTTITIEY
+1727 SLKIGDTTITIEY
-1740 GGITSN
+1740 EGITSN

-1752 ETVYTILEGENEKFI
+1752 EIVYTVLEGENEKFI

-1788 CMDGTEIDRSNY
+1788 CIDGKEIDRSNY

-1832 GSVAYSTIT
+1832 GRVAYSTIT
-1841 VMEEDNET
+1841 VMEEDNDK
-1849 NNVDKENTNKENNNN
+1849 NNVDKENTNIENNTNS
-1864 LTSSNPKT
+1864 TSSNPKT

-1880 AMFMVSVL
+1880 AMFIVSVL
-1888 GIAITVKYKKN
+1888 GIAITVKHKKTL
-1899 KVARKH
+1899 R

>member
-43 YYKSSADQL
+43 YYKSSADPL

-101 PNFTNNTQYFFE
+101 PNFTDNTQYFFE
-113 LNESKENSLFYNVQL
+113 LNESAKNSLFYNVQL
-128 QKNTDYNWSIVHRSR
+128 QKYTDYNWSIAHRSR
-143 TDHGDIGYCTAAVI
+143 TFKGESGYCTAAVI

-268 TLSDKS
+268 TFSDKS

-288 VDVINMNAE
+288 VDVLNMNAE
-297 EVCENNKT
+297 EVYENNKT

-318 PSANSV
+318 PSANSA
-324 SATVKEGIWN
+324 SATIKEGIWN

-342 EIGMYNSSKNAYG
+342 EIGTYNSRQNAYG

-374 NIYQTITTTADSK
+374 NIYQTVAISACEMVEIT
-387 IIKISFDGRGT
+387 FDGRRT
-398 LPSNSNK
+398 LASNSDK
-405 NRLFVINSTNI
+405 NRLYVTNSTNI
-416 PSENPDTKK
+416 PSEDPNTKK
-425 TQFDYLAENSYFKN
+425 TQFDYLTENSYFKN
-439 NCTNNGLAVIY
+439 NCQSNGLVAIY

-459 FAVDIAEAVSSKEDE
+459 FSVDINEAVSLVEDE
-474 IHTEKLYVYTY
+474 IHTEKIYVYTY
-485 ENSTNSDWKNYNV
+485 ENSTNSNWENHEVRFLIN
-498 NIPND
+498 
-503 SKEFETNLILYFNSS
+503 SRGEEENLILYFNSN

-528 NVQVSFEEPNLFEGE
+528 NVQVSTKNFDIFEGD
-543 GTEQSPFLIKNE
+543 GTEQSPYLVKNE
-555 KDFRNFRKL
+555 EDLINFRKL
-564 GMSETN
+564 GISEKN
-570 IFYFKQ
+570 IYFKQ
-576 TDNITLTQPLETGAV
+576 TDNITLTQPLEVGNV

-611 DTSSRGEVTLFHYLH
+611 DTSSRGEVTLFHYLY

-726 DAPHVTPTITNCATK
+726 NAPNVTPTITNCATK

-756 QYVTANTGL
+756 QYVAANTGL

-770 DANTGLPV
+770 DANTGFPV
-778 FKQVNITPKI
+778 FKQGNITPKI

-841 YDENNIKLGILKS
+841 YDENNIKLGTLKS

-900 LNEINADKNH
+900 LNKINADKNH

-1097 YEKLSS
+1097 YEELSS

-1165 LLGNTGGAASK
+1165 LLGSTGGAASR

-1201 VDKFDELIEYT
+1201 IDKFDELIKYA
-1212 KQYNQNITAS
+1212 KQYNENITAS

-1322 NNVERDMGTVNLTEG
+1322 NNVERDIGTVNLTEG
-1337 KYQGNVAVSNQ
+1337 KYKGDVAVSNQ

-1363 IEIQRADLDVKSI
+1363 IEIQRAALDVKSI
-1376 EITKQPVKTE
+1376 
-1386 YIEGQKVD
+1386 
-1394 TTGMVVM
+1394 
-1401 ATYSDN
+1401 
-1407 TTSEIRGYEIDL
+1407 
-1419 KDELEISNEKVIV
+1419 
-1432 TYGEKSAEFAIT
+1432 
-1444 VKENTVTKV
+1444 

-1466 GQNFDA
+1466 GQDFDA

-1503 VTEIEIKFGKFSAF
+1503 VAEIEIKFGKFSAF

-1719 DYKITKTG
+1719 DYKITKTE
-1727 SLNIGDTTITIEY
+1727 SLKIGDTTITIEY
-1740 GGITSN
+1740 EGITSN

-1752 ETVYTILEGENEKFI
+1752 EIVYTVLEGENEKFI

-1788 CMDGTEIDRSNY
+1788 CIDGKEIDRSNY

-1822 SHTMKTIFTD
+1822 SHTMKTIFTN

-1841 VMEEDNET
+1841 VMEEDNDK
-1849 NNVDKENTNKENNNN
+1849 NNVDKENTNIENNTNS
-1864 LTSSNPKT
+1864 TSSNPKT

-1880 AMFMVSVL
+1880 AMFIVSVL
-1888 GIAITVKYKKN
+1888 GIAITVKHKKTL
-1899 KVARKH
+1899 R

>member
-1 MKSGRRMKKT
+1 M
-11 KNNTKIMKKLAIFI
+11 
-25 IILCI
+25 
-30 AFITI
+30 
-35 NNKENINL
+35 

-143 TDHGDIGYCTAAVI
+143 TDNGDIGYCTAAVI

-166 SKNSEDSQDQFM
+166 SKNSIDLQDQFM

-209 TTNGGFDSESFSLEP
+209 TTNGCFDSESFSLEP

-297 EVCENNKT
+297 EVYENNKT
-305 LLSAIDSKGYATL
+305 LLSAIASKGYATL

-342 EIGMYNSSKNAYG
+342 EIGMYNSSKNTYG

-611 DTSSRGEVTLFHYLH
+611 DTSSRGEVTLFHYLY

-697 NYGAAGYRAGST
+697 NFGAAGYRAGST

-726 DAPHVTPTITNCATK
+726 DAPNVTPTITNCATK

-778 FKQVNITPKI
+778 FKQGNITPKI

-841 YDENNIKLGILKS
+841 YDENNIKLGTLKS

-1097 YEKLSS
+1097 YEELSS

-1181 NELMRYQE
+1181 NELMKRQE

-1337 KYQGNVAVSNQ
+1337 KYKGDVAVSNL

-1363 IEIQRADLDVKSI
+1363 IEIQRAALDVKSI

-1386 YIEGQKVD
+1386 YIEGQD
-1394 TTGMVVM
+1394 
-1401 ATYSDN
+1401 
-1407 TTSEIRGYEIDL
+1407 
-1419 KDELEISNEKVIV
+1419 
-1432 TYGEKSAEFAIT
+1432 
-1444 VKENTVTKV
+1444 
-1453 EITKQPTKTEYIE
+1453 
-1466 GQNFDA
+1466 FDA

-1526 LVSIEVTTQPTK
+1526 LVSIEVTTPPIK

-1544 QKFDKTGMVVT
+1544 QTFDKTGMVVT

-1684 TKLPNKTQYS
+1684 IKLPNKTQYS
-1694 VGEKFDATGMVVKA
+1694 VGEIFDATGMVVKA

-1719 DYKITKTG
+1719 DYKITKTE
-1727 SLNIGDTTITIEY
+1727 SLKIGDTTITIEY
-1740 GGITSN
+1740 EGITSN
-1746 IDITVK
+1746 VDITVK
-1752 ETVYTILEGENEKFI
+1752 EIVYTVLEGENEKFI

-1788 CMDGTEIDRSNY
+1788 CIDGKEIDRSNY

-1832 GSVAYSTIT
+1832 GRVAYSTIT
-1841 VMEEDNET
+1841 VMEEDNDK
-1849 NNVDKENTNKENNNN
+1849 NNVDKENTNIENNTNS
-1864 LTSSNPKT
+1864 TSSNPKT
-1872 GDNIVTFV
+1872 GDNIITFV
-1880 AMFMVSVL
+1880 AMFIVSVL
-1888 GIAITVKYKKN
+1888 GIAITVKYKKT
-1899 KVARKH
+1899 K